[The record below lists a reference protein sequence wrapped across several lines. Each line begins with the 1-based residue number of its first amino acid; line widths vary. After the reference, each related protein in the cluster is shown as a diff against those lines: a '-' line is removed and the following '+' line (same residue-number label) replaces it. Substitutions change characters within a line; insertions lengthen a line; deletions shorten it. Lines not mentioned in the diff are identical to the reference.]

1 MNKKL
6 TTTLAIGAT
15 VIGGVVFAQDTH
27 AADVATSEQDE
38 TSELVTKIKEN
49 EVKKENV
56 VKAKEEVDQA
66 NANVEDKKKE
76 VADKND
82 KVTKVHKKVEEMQ
95 KDVDSVEKVMPDKIK
110 EALSKVDNIK
120 ENKAKAEALKLQAE
134 VAKEEIDKDIARK
147 GQEAENNLQ
156 EAAEKQEKIKD
167 IEKQLSKLKD
177 STKLLEEKKVEKELA
192 TRDLENAKAD
202 LEKHKKE
209 LEEAITSDAKKNK
222 EIEKLAKK
230 VEEQKEKVNEIERK
244 LERAKQDEIKAK
256 SKIDNAVNPFGSAKT
271 TLKVSDDFVRRFN
284 EFKANPSVETFK
296 RAVEAEQED
305 KENILK
311 QLNPNDYKN
320 DTDLV
325 DLKNMSKEDKELFSQ
340 YFTYL
345 LNQVREQFGLSPNK
359 YNLNTQRFADDIA
372 RIAIRDKY
380 DKERQYIKG
389 IKEAAK
395 LHGLNDRGNDY
406 ENKEYNYAPLKDGSK
421 VSRRYLFDILHNSVQ
436 KFVYSGK
443 ANGHYGDASFLLGN
457 QENIALNFIPTL
469 KTSEGNT
476 LVKLS
481 VISVSQAS
489 VGNNN
494 KYEEKYS
501 KNSPESIDNVQLP
514 GSKVLEDAYNV
525 AKENTGKIQSEL
537 NDANKVLEQA
547 KSDHKA
553 KTDSLENKVDDAQTA
568 KDLVE
573 KAVEE
578 LKQKEAQ
585 KEEDIARLQGNVD
598 AETAKRTHLNKE
610 LSELK
615 KELEDIK
622 AEATTKE
629 QEVTELKRLS
639 ESRAE
644 EIVKLEA
651 QIDEID
657 KLLAQAT
664 TELEDQQRLDASR
677 DAVKHALIKAQ
688 EELKIAQEELDL
700 ANAELKSLQK
710 IAQDKQDRYK
720 TIKKQ
725 YELGDYLHATTKD
738 APILEKL
745 EFIFEVPKEAPVLEK
760 PEFHYEIPKEAP
772 VLEKPEFYYEVSK
785 EAPVLEKPE
794 FHYEVS
800 KEAPVLEKPE
810 FKFEV
815 PKDAPTVEKL
825 EFDISTLNKPTN
837 PTTKAKEK
845 EIVVD
850 QKQRPILPKTGENTK
865 SSVAVGLMVLVAS
878 LVLNRR
884 KAK

>member
-1 MNKKL
+1 MLKTKRKSKYNKFYNDIIKKRLEKYIQVNKKI

-15 VIGGVVFAQDTH
+15 VIGGVVFAQDVH
-27 AADVATSEQDE
+27 AADSPTPEQNATNN
-38 TSELVTKIKEN
+38 LVTKTKEN
-49 EVKKENV
+49 EVKKEDV
-56 VKAKEEVDQA
+56 AKAKVEADQA
-66 NANVEDKKKE
+66 NANVEAKKKE
-76 VADKND
+76 AADKSD
-82 KVTKVHKKVEEMQ
+82 KVTKADEKVEEKQ
-95 KDVDSVEKVMPDKIK
+95 KDFDSVEKVTPDKIK
-110 EALSKVDNIK
+110 EAQSKVDNIK
-120 ENKAKAEALKLQAE
+120 EDKAKAETLKLQAE

-147 GQEAENNLQ
+147 TQEAENKLK
-156 EAAEKQEKIKD
+156 EAAEKQEQIKD
-167 IEKQLSKLKD
+167 IEKQLKELKD
-177 STKLLEEKKVEKELA
+177 STKLLEEKKIEKEQA
-192 TRDLENAKAD
+192 TKDLENAKND

-209 LEEAITSDAKKNK
+209 LEEAIKSDAKQNE
-222 EIEKLAKK
+222 EIEKLVKK
-230 VEEQKEKVNEIERK
+230 VEEQNKKVKEIEKK
-244 LERAKQDEIKAK
+244 LELAKQAESKAK

-284 EFKANPSVETFK
+284 EFKANPSVESFN
-296 RAVEAEQED
+296 RVVEAEQAD
-305 KENILK
+305 KENVLK

-325 DLKNMSKEDKELFSQ
+325 DLKNMSDKDKELFSQ
-340 YFTYL
+340 YFTHL
-345 LNQVREQFGLSPNK
+345 LNQVREQFGLPPHK
-359 YNLNTQRFADDIA
+359 YNLNTQKFADEIA
-372 RIAIRDKY
+372 RIAMEGKF

-389 IKEAAK
+389 IKEAAR
-395 LHGLNDRGNDY
+395 LHGLSDRGNDY
-406 ENKEYNYAPLKDGSK
+406 ENKEYSYAPIKDGSK

-436 KFVYSGK
+436 KFFYSGK
-443 ANGHYGDASFLLGN
+443 TNGHYGDASFLLGA
-457 QENIALNFIPTL
+457 QENIALSFIPTP
-469 KTSEGNT
+469 KKSEGNT
-476 LVKLS
+476 LVKIS

-547 KSDHKA
+547 KTDHKA
-553 KTDSLENKVDDAQTA
+553 KTDSLENKVDEAQTA
-568 KDLVE
+568 KDLAEKTVE
-573 KAVEE
+573 K

-598 AETAKRTHLNKE
+598 AETAKRTRLNKE
-610 LSELK
+610 LGELK

-677 DAVKHALIKAQ
+677 GAVKQALTKAQ
-688 EELKIAQEELDL
+688 EELKIAQEELEL
-700 ANAELKSLQK
+700 ANGELKSLQK

-738 APILEKL
+738 APILEK
-745 EFIFEVPKEAPVLEK
+745 
-760 PEFHYEIPKEAP
+760 
-772 VLEKPEFYYEVSK
+772 
-785 EAPVLEKPE
+785 
-794 FHYEVS
+794 
-800 KEAPVLEKPE
+800 PE
-810 FKFEV
+810 FKFEIS
-815 PKDAPTVEKL
+815 KDAPTVEKP

-845 EIVVD
+845 EIVVN
-850 QKQRPILPKTGENTK
+850 QKQGAILPKTGENTK
-865 SSVAVGLMVLVAS
+865 SSVVVGLVLLAAS
-878 LVLNRR
+878 IIIKRR
-884 KAK
+884 KAR

>member
-15 VIGGVVFAQDTH
+15 VIGGVFFAQDVH
-27 AADVATSEQDE
+27 AADSPTPEQDA
-38 TSELVTKIKEN
+38 TNNLVTKTKEN
-49 EVKKENV
+49 EVKKEDV
-56 VKAKEEVDQA
+56 AKAKVEADQA
-66 NANVEDKKKE
+66 NANVEEKQKE
-76 VADKND
+76 VEDKSD
-82 KVTKVHKKVEEMQ
+82 KVTKADEKVEEKQ
-95 KDVDSVEKVMPDKIK
+95 KDFDSVEKVTPDKIK
-110 EALSKVDNIK
+110 EAQSKVDNIK
-120 ENKAKAEALKLQAE
+120 EDKAKAETLKLQAE
-134 VAKEEIDKDIARK
+134 VAKEEIDKDIVRK
-147 GQEAENNLQ
+147 TQEAENKLK
-156 EAAEKQEKIKD
+156 EAAEKQEQIKD
-167 IEKQLSKLKD
+167 IEKQLKELKD
-177 STKLLEEKKVEKELA
+177 STKLLEEKKIEKEQA
-192 TRDLENAKAD
+192 TKDLENAKND

-209 LEEAITSDAKKNK
+209 LEEAIKSDAKQNE
-222 EIEKLAKK
+222 EIEKLVKK
-230 VEEQKEKVNEIERK
+230 VEEQNKKVKEIEKK
-244 LERAKQDEIKAK
+244 LELAKQAESKAK
-256 SKIDNAVNPFGSAKT
+256 SKIDNAVNPFSSAKT

-284 EFKANPSVETFK
+284 EFKANPSVESFN
-296 RAVEAEQED
+296 RVVEAEQAD
-305 KENILK
+305 KENVLK

-325 DLKNMSKEDKELFSQ
+325 DLKNMSDKDKELFSQ
-340 YFTYL
+340 YFTHL
-345 LNQVREQFGLSPNK
+345 LNQVREQFGLPPHK
-359 YNLNTQRFADDIA
+359 YNLNTQKFADEIA
-372 RIAIRDKY
+372 RIAMEGKF

-389 IKEAAK
+389 IKEAAR
-395 LHGLNDRGNDY
+395 LHGLSNHGNDY
-406 ENKEYNYAPLKDGSK
+406 ENKEYSYAPIKDGSK

-436 KFVYSGK
+436 KFFYSGK
-443 ANGHYGDASFLLGN
+443 TNGHYGDASFLLGA
-457 QENIALNFIPTL
+457 QENIALSFIPTP
-469 KTSEGNT
+469 KKSEGNT
-476 LVKLS
+476 LVKIS

-547 KSDHKA
+547 KTDHKA
-553 KTDSLENKVDDAQTA
+553 KTDSLENKVDEAQTA
-568 KDLVE
+568 KDLAEKTVE
-573 KAVEE
+573 K

-598 AETAKRTHLNKE
+598 AETAKRTRLNKE
-610 LSELK
+610 LGELK

-664 TELEDQQRLDASR
+664 TELENQQRLDASR
-677 DAVKHALIKAQ
+677 GAVKQALTKAQ
-688 EELKIAQEELDL
+688 EELKIAQEELEL
-700 ANAELKSLQK
+700 ANGELKSLQK

-738 APILEKL
+738 APILEK
-745 EFIFEVPKEAPVLEK
+745 
-760 PEFHYEIPKEAP
+760 
-772 VLEKPEFYYEVSK
+772 
-785 EAPVLEKPE
+785 
-794 FHYEVS
+794 
-800 KEAPVLEKPE
+800 PE
-810 FKFEV
+810 FKFEI
-815 PKDAPTVEKL
+815 PKDAPTVEKP

-845 EIVVD
+845 EIVVK
-850 QKQRPILPKTGENTK
+850 QKQGAILPKTGENTK
-865 SSVAVGLMVLVAS
+865 SSVVVGLVLLAAS
-878 LVLNRR
+878 IIIKRR
-884 KAK
+884 KAR

>member
-1 MNKKL
+1 MEKYIQVNKKL

-15 VIGGVVFAQDTH
+15 VIGGVVFAQDVH
-27 AADVATSEQDE
+27 AADSPTPEQDA
-38 TSELVTKIKEN
+38 TNNLVTKTKEN
-49 EVKKENV
+49 EVKKEDV
-56 VKAKEEVDQA
+56 AKAKVEADQA
-66 NANVEDKKKE
+66 NANVEAKKKE
-76 VADKND
+76 AADKSD
-82 KVTKVHKKVEEMQ
+82 KVTKADEKVEEKQ
-95 KDVDSVEKVMPDKIK
+95 KDFDSVEKVTPDKIK
-110 EALSKVDNIK
+110 EAQSKVDNIK
-120 ENKAKAEALKLQAE
+120 EDKAKAETLKLQAE

-147 GQEAENNLQ
+147 TQEAENKLK
-156 EAAEKQEKIKD
+156 EAAEKQEQIKD
-167 IEKQLSKLKD
+167 IEKQLKELKD
-177 STKLLEEKKVEKELA
+177 STKLLEEKKIEKEQA
-192 TRDLENAKAD
+192 TKDLENAKND

-209 LEEAITSDAKKNK
+209 LEEAIKSDAKQNE
-222 EIEKLAKK
+222 EIEKLVKK
-230 VEEQKEKVNEIERK
+230 VEEQNEKVKEIEKK
-244 LERAKQDEIKAK
+244 LELAKQAETKAK

-284 EFKANPSVETFK
+284 EFKANPSVESFN
-296 RAVEAEQED
+296 RVVEAEQAD
-305 KENILK
+305 KENVLK

-325 DLKNMSKEDKELFSQ
+325 DLKNMSDKDKELFSQ
-340 YFTYL
+340 YFTHL
-345 LNQVREQFGLSPNK
+345 LNQVREQFGLPPHK
-359 YNLNTQRFADDIA
+359 YNLNTQKFADEIA
-372 RIAIRDKY
+372 RIAMEGKF

-389 IKEAAK
+389 IKEAAR
-395 LHGLNDRGNDY
+395 LHGLSDRGNDY
-406 ENKEYNYAPLKDGSK
+406 ENKEYSYAPIKDGLK

-436 KFVYSGK
+436 KFFYSGK
-443 ANGHYGDASFLLGN
+443 TNGHYGDASFLLGA
-457 QENIALNFIPTL
+457 QENIALSFIPTP
-469 KTSEGNT
+469 KKSEGNT
-476 LVKLS
+476 LVKIS

-547 KSDHKA
+547 KTDHKA
-553 KTDSLENKVDDAQTA
+553 KTDSLENKVDEAQTA
-568 KDLVE
+568 KDLAEKTVE
-573 KAVEE
+573 K

-598 AETAKRTHLNKE
+598 AETAKRTRLNKE
-610 LSELK
+610 LGELK

-677 DAVKHALIKAQ
+677 GAVKQALTKAQ
-688 EELKIAQEELDL
+688 EELKIAQEELEL
-700 ANAELKSLQK
+700 ANGELKSLQK

-738 APILEKL
+738 APILEK
-745 EFIFEVPKEAPVLEK
+745 
-760 PEFHYEIPKEAP
+760 
-772 VLEKPEFYYEVSK
+772 
-785 EAPVLEKPE
+785 
-794 FHYEVS
+794 
-800 KEAPVLEKPE
+800 PE
-810 FKFEV
+810 FKFEI
-815 PKDAPTVEKL
+815 PKDAPTVEKPEFKFEIPKDAPTVEKP

-845 EIVVD
+845 EIVVK
-850 QKQRPILPKTGENTK
+850 QKQGAILPKTGENTK
-865 SSVAVGLMVLVAS
+865 SSVVVGLVLLAAS
-878 LVLNRR
+878 IIIKRR
-884 KAK
+884 KVR

>member
-1 MNKKL
+1 MNKKI

-15 VIGGVVFAQDTH
+15 VIGGVVFAQDVH
-27 AADVATSEQDE
+27 AADSPTPEQDA
-38 TSELVTKIKEN
+38 TNNLVTKTKEN
-49 EVKKENV
+49 EVKKEDV
-56 VKAKEEVDQA
+56 AKAKVEADQA
-66 NANVEDKKKE
+66 NANVEAKKKE
-76 VADKND
+76 VADKSD
-82 KVTKVHKKVEEMQ
+82 KVTKADEKVEEKQ
-95 KDVDSVEKVMPDKIK
+95 KDFDSVEKVTPDKIK
-110 EALSKVDNIK
+110 EAQSKVDNIK
-120 ENKAKAEALKLQAE
+120 EYKAKAETLKLQAE

-147 GQEAENNLQ
+147 TQEAENKLK
-156 EAAEKQEKIKD
+156 EATEKQEQIKD
-167 IEKQLSKLKD
+167 IEKQLKELKD
-177 STKLLEEKKVEKELA
+177 STKLLEEKKIEKEQA
-192 TRDLENAKAD
+192 TKDLENAKND

-209 LEEAITSDAKKNK
+209 LEEAIKSDAKQNE

-230 VEEQKEKVNEIERK
+230 VEEQNEKVKEIEKK
-244 LERAKQDEIKAK
+244 LELAKQAETKAK

-284 EFKANPSVETFK
+284 EFKANPSVESFNRVVK
-296 RAVEAEQED
+296 AEQAD
-305 KENILK
+305 KENVLK

-325 DLKNMSKEDKELFSQ
+325 DLKNMSDKDKELFSQ
-340 YFTYL
+340 YFTHL
-345 LNQVREQFGLSPNK
+345 LNQVRGQFGLPPHK
-359 YNLNTQRFADDIA
+359 YNLNTQKFADEIA
-372 RIAIRDKY
+372 RIAMEGKF

-395 LHGLNDRGNDY
+395 LYGLNDRVNDY
-406 ENKEYNYAPLKDGSK
+406 ENKEYSYVPVKDGSK
-421 VSRRYLFDILHNSVQ
+421 VSRRYLFDILHNSAQ
-436 KFVYSGK
+436 KFFYSGK
-443 ANGHYGDASFLLGN
+443 ANGHYGDTSFLLGN
-457 QENIALNFIPTL
+457 QENIALSFIPTP

-476 LVKLS
+476 LVKIS

-494 KYEEKYS
+494 RYEEKYS

-514 GSKVLEDAYNV
+514 GSKVLENAYSV

-547 KSDHKA
+547 KTDHKA
-553 KTDSLENKVDDAQTA
+553 KTDSLENKIDEAQTA
-568 KDLVE
+568 KDLAE
-573 KAVEE
+573 KTVEE

-598 AETAKRTHLNKE
+598 AETAKRTRLNKE
-610 LSELK
+610 LGELK

-622 AEATTKE
+622 VEATTKE

-677 DAVKHALIKAQ
+677 GAVKQALTKAQ
-688 EELKIAQEELDL
+688 EELKIAQEELEL
-700 ANAELKSLQK
+700 ANGELKSLQK

-738 APILEKL
+738 APILEK
-745 EFIFEVPKEAPVLEK
+745 
-760 PEFHYEIPKEAP
+760 
-772 VLEKPEFYYEVSK
+772 
-785 EAPVLEKPE
+785 
-794 FHYEVS
+794 
-800 KEAPVLEKPE
+800 PE
-810 FKFEV
+810 FKFEI
-815 PKDAPTVEKL
+815 PKDAPTVEKP

-845 EIVVD
+845 EIVVN
-850 QKQRPILPKTGENTK
+850 QKQGAILPKTGENTK
-865 SSVAVGLMVLVAS
+865 SSVVVGLVLLAAS
-878 LVLNRR
+878 IIIKRR
-884 KAK
+884 KAR

>member
-15 VIGGVVFAQDTH
+15 VIGGVFFAQDVH
-27 AADVATSEQDE
+27 AADSPKPEQDA
-38 TSELVTKIKEN
+38 TNNLVTKTKEN
-49 EVKKENV
+49 EVKKEDV
-56 VKAKEEVDQA
+56 AKAKVEADQA
-66 NANVEDKKKE
+66 NANVEAKKKE
-76 VADKND
+76 VADKSD
-82 KVTKVHKKVEEMQ
+82 KVTKADKKVEEKQ
-95 KDVDSVEKVMPDKIK
+95 QDVDSVEKVTPDKIK
-110 EALSKVDNIK
+110 EAQSKVDNIK
-120 ENKAKAEALKLQAE
+120 EDKAKAETLKLQAE
-134 VAKEEIDKDIARK
+134 VAKEEIDKDIVRK
-147 GQEAENNLQ
+147 TQEAENKLK
-156 EAAEKQEKIKD
+156 EAAEKQEQIKD
-167 IEKQLSKLKD
+167 IEKQLKELKD
-177 STKLLEEKKVEKELA
+177 STKLLEEKKIEKEQA
-192 TRDLENAKAD
+192 TKDLENAKND
-202 LEKHKKE
+202 
-209 LEEAITSDAKKNK
+209 LEEAIKSDAKQNE

-230 VEEQKEKVNEIERK
+230 VEEQNEKVKEIEKK
-244 LERAKQDEIKAK
+244 LELAKQAESKAK

-284 EFKANPSVETFK
+284 EFKANPSVESFN
-296 RAVEAEQED
+296 RVVEAEQAD

-325 DLKNMSKEDKELFSQ
+325 DLKNMSDKDKELFSQ

-345 LNQVREQFGLSPNK
+345 LNQVREQFVLPPHK
-359 YNLNTQRFADDIA
+359 YNLNTQKFADEIA
-372 RIAIRDKY
+372 RIAMEGKF

-395 LHGLNDRGNDY
+395 LYGLNDRVNDY
-406 ENKEYNYAPLKDGSK
+406 ENKEYSYAPIKDGSK

-436 KFVYSGK
+436 KFFYSGK
-443 ANGHYGDASFLLGN
+443 TNGHYGDTSFLLGD
-457 QENIALNFIPTL
+457 QENIALSFIPTP

-476 LVKLS
+476 LVKIS

-553 KTDSLENKVDDAQTA
+553 KTDSLENKVDEAQTA
-568 KDLVE
+568 KDLAE
-573 KAVEE
+573 KTVEE

-585 KEEDIARLQGNVD
+585 KEENIARLQGNVD
-598 AETAKRTHLNKE
+598 AETAKRTRLNKE
-610 LSELK
+610 LGELK

-677 DAVKHALIKAQ
+677 GAVKQALTKAQ
-688 EELKIAQEELDL
+688 EELKIAQEELEL
-700 ANAELKSLQK
+700 ANGELKSLQK

-738 APILEKL
+738 TPI
-745 EFIFEVPKEAPVLEK
+745 
-760 PEFHYEIPKEAP
+760 
-772 VLEKPEFYYEVSK
+772 
-785 EAPVLEKPE
+785 
-794 FHYEVS
+794 
-800 KEAPVLEKPE
+800 LEKPE
-810 FKFEV
+810 FKFKV

-825 EFDISTLNKPTN
+825 EFDISTLNKQTK
-837 PTTKAKEK
+837 PTTSIKEK
-845 EIVVD
+845 EIAHV
-850 QKQRPILPKTGENTK
+850 QKQGAILPKTGENTK
-865 SSVAVGLMVLVAS
+865 SSVVAG
-878 LVLNRR
+878 LVLLAASIIIKRR
-884 KAK
+884 KAR

>member
-15 VIGGVVFAQDTH
+15 VIGGVVFAQDVH
-27 AADVATSEQDE
+27 AADSPTPEQDA
-38 TSELVTKIKEN
+38 TNNLVTKTKEN
-49 EVKKENV
+49 EVKKEDV
-56 VKAKEEVDQA
+56 AKAKVEVDQA
-66 NANVEDKKKE
+66 NANVEAKKKE
-76 VADKND
+76 VADKSD
-82 KVTKVHKKVEEMQ
+82 KVTKADEKVEEKQ
-95 KDVDSVEKVMPDKIK
+95 KDFDSVEKVTPDKIK
-110 EALSKVDNIK
+110 EAQSKVDNIK
-120 ENKAKAEALKLQAE
+120 EDKAKAETLKLQAE

-147 GQEAENNLQ
+147 TQEVENKLK
-156 EAAEKQEKIKD
+156 EAAEKQEQIKD
-167 IEKQLSKLKD
+167 IEKQLKELKD
-177 STKLLEEKKVEKELA
+177 STKLLEEKKIEKEQA
-192 TRDLENAKAD
+192 TKDLENAKND
-202 LEKHKKE
+202 LEKYKKE
-209 LEEAITSDAKKNK
+209 LEEAIKSDAKQNE
-222 EIEKLAKK
+222 EIEKLVKK
-230 VEEQKEKVNEIERK
+230 VEEQNKKVKEIEKK
-244 LERAKQDEIKAK
+244 LELAKQAESKAK

-284 EFKANPSVETFK
+284 EFKANPSVESFN
-296 RAVEAEQED
+296 RVVEAEQAD
-305 KENILK
+305 KENVLK

-325 DLKNMSKEDKELFSQ
+325 DLKNMSDKDKELFSQ
-340 YFTYL
+340 YFTHL
-345 LNQVREQFGLSPNK
+345 LNQVREQFGLPPHK
-359 YNLNTQRFADDIA
+359 YNLNTQKFADEIA
-372 RIAIRDKY
+372 RIAMEGKF

-389 IKEAAK
+389 IKEAAR
-395 LHGLNDRGNDY
+395 LHGLSDRGNDY
-406 ENKEYNYAPLKDGSK
+406 ENKEYSYAPIKDGSK

-436 KFVYSGK
+436 KFFYSGK
-443 ANGHYGDASFLLGN
+443 TNGHYGDASFLLGA
-457 QENIALNFIPTL
+457 QENIALSFIPTP
-469 KTSEGNT
+469 KKSEGNT
-476 LVKLS
+476 LVKIS

-514 GSKVLEDAYNV
+514 GSKVLENAYSV

-547 KSDHKA
+547 KTDHKA
-553 KTDSLENKVDDAQTA
+553 KTDSLENKVDEAQTA
-568 KDLVE
+568 KDLAEKTVE
-573 KAVEE
+573 K

-598 AETAKRTHLNKE
+598 AETAKRTRLNKE
-610 LSELK
+610 LGELK

-664 TELEDQQRLDASR
+664 TELENQQRLDASR
-677 DAVKHALIKAQ
+677 GAVKQALTKAQ
-688 EELKIAQEELDL
+688 EELKIAQEELEL
-700 ANAELKSLQK
+700 ANGELKSLQK

-738 APILEKL
+738 APILEK
-745 EFIFEVPKEAPVLEK
+745 
-760 PEFHYEIPKEAP
+760 
-772 VLEKPEFYYEVSK
+772 
-785 EAPVLEKPE
+785 
-794 FHYEVS
+794 
-800 KEAPVLEKPE
+800 PE
-810 FKFEV
+810 FKFEI
-815 PKDAPTVEKL
+815 PKDAPTVEKP

-845 EIVVD
+845 EIVVK
-850 QKQRPILPKTGENTK
+850 QKQGAILPKTGENTK
-865 SSVAVGLMVLVAS
+865 SSVVVGLVLLAAS
-878 LVLNRR
+878 IIIKRR
-884 KAK
+884 KAR

>member
-15 VIGGVVFAQDTH
+15 VIGGVVFAQDVH
-27 AADVATSEQDE
+27 AADSPTPEQDA
-38 TSELVTKIKEN
+38 TNNLVTKTKEN
-49 EVKKENV
+49 EVKKEDV
-56 VKAKEEVDQA
+56 AKAKVEADQA
-66 NANVEDKKKE
+66 NANVEAKKKE
-76 VADKND
+76 AADKSD
-82 KVTKVHKKVEEMQ
+82 KVTKADEKVEEKQ
-95 KDVDSVEKVMPDKIK
+95 KDFDSVEKVTPDKIK
-110 EALSKVDNIK
+110 EAQSKVDNIK
-120 ENKAKAEALKLQAE
+120 EDKAKAETLKLQAE

-147 GQEAENNLQ
+147 TQEAENKLK
-156 EAAEKQEKIKD
+156 EAAEKQEQIKD
-167 IEKQLSKLKD
+167 IEKQLKELKD
-177 STKLLEEKKVEKELA
+177 STKLLEEKKIEKEQA
-192 TRDLENAKAD
+192 TKDLENAKND

-209 LEEAITSDAKKNK
+209 LEEAIKSDAKQNE
-222 EIEKLAKK
+222 EIEKLVKK
-230 VEEQKEKVNEIERK
+230 VEEQNEKVKEIEKK
-244 LERAKQDEIKAK
+244 LELAKQAETKAK

-284 EFKANPSVETFK
+284 EFKANPSVESFN
-296 RAVEAEQED
+296 RVVEAEQAD
-305 KENILK
+305 KENVLK

-325 DLKNMSKEDKELFSQ
+325 DLKNMSDKDKELFSQ
-340 YFTYL
+340 YFTHL
-345 LNQVREQFGLSPNK
+345 LNQVREQFGLPPHK
-359 YNLNTQRFADDIA
+359 YNLNTQKFADEIA
-372 RIAIRDKY
+372 RIAMEGKF

-389 IKEAAK
+389 IKEAAR
-395 LHGLNDRGNDY
+395 LHGLSDRGNDY
-406 ENKEYNYAPLKDGSK
+406 ENKEYSYAPIKDGSK

-436 KFVYSGK
+436 KFFYSGK
-443 ANGHYGDASFLLGN
+443 TNGHYGDASFLLGA
-457 QENIALNFIPTL
+457 QENIALSFIPTP
-469 KTSEGNT
+469 KKSEGNT
-476 LVKLS
+476 LVKIS

-547 KSDHKA
+547 KTDHKA
-553 KTDSLENKVDDAQTA
+553 KTDSLENKVDEAQTA
-568 KDLVE
+568 KDLAEKTVE
-573 KAVEE
+573 K

-598 AETAKRTHLNKE
+598 AETAKRTRLNKE

-677 DAVKHALIKAQ
+677 GAVKQALTKAQ
-688 EELKIAQEELDL
+688 EELKIAQEELEL
-700 ANAELKSLQK
+700 ANGELKSLQK

-738 APILEKL
+738 APILEK
-745 EFIFEVPKEAPVLEK
+745 
-760 PEFHYEIPKEAP
+760 
-772 VLEKPEFYYEVSK
+772 
-785 EAPVLEKPE
+785 
-794 FHYEVS
+794 
-800 KEAPVLEKPE
+800 PE
-810 FKFEV
+810 FKFEIS
-815 PKDAPTVEKL
+815 KDAPTVEKP

-845 EIVVD
+845 EIVVN
-850 QKQRPILPKTGENTK
+850 QKQGAILPKTGENTK
-865 SSVAVGLMVLVAS
+865 SSVVVGLVLLAAS
-878 LVLNRR
+878 IIIKRR
-884 KAK
+884 KAR

>member
-1 MNKKL
+1 MLKIKRKSKYNKFYNDIIKKRLEKYIQVNKKL

-15 VIGGVVFAQDTH
+15 VIGGGVFAQDVH
-27 AADVATSEQDE
+27 AADSPTPEQDA
-38 TSELVTKIKEN
+38 TNNLVTKTKEN
-49 EVKKENV
+49 EVKKEDV
-56 VKAKEEVDQA
+56 AKAKVEADQA
-66 NANVEDKKKE
+66 NANVEAKKKE
-76 VADKND
+76 AADKSD
-82 KVTKVHKKVEEMQ
+82 KVTKADEKVEEKQ
-95 KDVDSVEKVMPDKIK
+95 KDFDSVEKVTPDKIK
-110 EALSKVDNIK
+110 EAQSKVDNIK
-120 ENKAKAEALKLQAE
+120 EDKAKAETLKLQAE

-147 GQEAENNLQ
+147 TQEAENKLK
-156 EAAEKQEKIKD
+156 EAAEKQEQIKD
-167 IEKQLSKLKD
+167 IEKQLKELKD
-177 STKLLEEKKVEKELA
+177 STKLLEEKKIEKEQA
-192 TRDLENAKAD
+192 TKDLENAKND

-209 LEEAITSDAKKNK
+209 LEEAIKSDAKQNE
-222 EIEKLAKK
+222 EIEKLVKK
-230 VEEQKEKVNEIERK
+230 VEEQNKKVKEIEKK
-244 LERAKQDEIKAK
+244 LELAKQAESKAK

-284 EFKANPSVETFK
+284 EFKANPSVESFN
-296 RAVEAEQED
+296 RVVEAEQAD
-305 KENILK
+305 KENVLK

-325 DLKNMSKEDKELFSQ
+325 DLKNMSDKDKELFSQ
-340 YFTYL
+340 YFTHL
-345 LNQVREQFGLSPNK
+345 LNQVREQFGLPPHK
-359 YNLNTQRFADDIA
+359 YNLNTQKFADEIA
-372 RIAIRDKY
+372 RIAMEGKF

-389 IKEAAK
+389 IKEAAR
-395 LHGLNDRGNDY
+395 LHGLSDRGNDY
-406 ENKEYNYAPLKDGSK
+406 ENKEYSYAPIKDGSK

-436 KFVYSGK
+436 KFFYSGK
-443 ANGHYGDASFLLGN
+443 TNGHYGDASFLLGA
-457 QENIALNFIPTL
+457 QENIALSFIPTP
-469 KTSEGNT
+469 KKSEGNT
-476 LVKLS
+476 LVKIS

-547 KSDHKA
+547 KTDHKA
-553 KTDSLENKVDDAQTA
+553 KTDSLENKVDEAQTA
-568 KDLVE
+568 KDLAEKTVE
-573 KAVEE
+573 K

-598 AETAKRTHLNKE
+598 VETEKRTRLNKE
-610 LSELK
+610 LGELK

-677 DAVKHALIKAQ
+677 GAVKQALTKAQ
-688 EELKIAQEELDL
+688 EELKIAQEELEL
-700 ANAELKSLQK
+700 ANGELKSLQK

-738 APILEKL
+738 APILEK
-745 EFIFEVPKEAPVLEK
+745 
-760 PEFHYEIPKEAP
+760 
-772 VLEKPEFYYEVSK
+772 
-785 EAPVLEKPE
+785 
-794 FHYEVS
+794 
-800 KEAPVLEKPE
+800 PE
-810 FKFEV
+810 FKFEI
-815 PKDAPTVEKL
+815 PKDAPTVEKP

-845 EIVVD
+845 EIVVN
-850 QKQRPILPKTGENTK
+850 QKQGAILPKTGENTK
-865 SSVAVGLMVLVAS
+865 SSVVVGLVLLAAS
-878 LVLNRR
+878 IIIKRR
-884 KAK
+884 KAR

>member
-1 MNKKL
+1 MLKIKRKSKYNKFYNDIIKKRLEKYIQVNKKL

-15 VIGGVVFAQDTH
+15 VIGGVVFAQDVH
-27 AADVATSEQDE
+27 AADSPTPEQDA
-38 TSELVTKIKEN
+38 TNNLVAKTKEN
-49 EVKKENV
+49 EVKKEDV
-56 VKAKEEVDQA
+56 AKAKVEVDQA
-66 NANVEDKKKE
+66 NANVEAKKKE
-76 VADKND
+76 AADKSD
-82 KVTKVHKKVEEMQ
+82 KVTKADEKVEEKQ
-95 KDVDSVEKVMPDKIK
+95 KDFDSVEKVTPDKIK
-110 EALSKVDNIK
+110 EAQSKVDNIK
-120 ENKAKAEALKLQAE
+120 EDKAKAETLKLQAE

-147 GQEAENNLQ
+147 TQEAENKLK
-156 EAAEKQEKIKD
+156 EAAEKQEQIKD
-167 IEKQLSKLKD
+167 IEKQLKELKD
-177 STKLLEEKKVEKELA
+177 STKLLEEKKIEKEQA
-192 TRDLENAKAD
+192 TKDLENAKND

-209 LEEAITSDAKKNK
+209 LEEAIKSDAKQNE
-222 EIEKLAKK
+222 EIEKLVKK
-230 VEEQKEKVNEIERK
+230 VEEQNKKVKEIEKK
-244 LERAKQDEIKAK
+244 LELAKQAESKAK

-284 EFKANPSVETFK
+284 EFKANPSVESFN
-296 RAVEAEQED
+296 RVVEAEQAD
-305 KENILK
+305 KENVLK

-325 DLKNMSKEDKELFSQ
+325 DLKNMSDKDKELFSQ
-340 YFTYL
+340 YFTHL
-345 LNQVREQFGLSPNK
+345 LNQVREQFGLPPHK
-359 YNLNTQRFADDIA
+359 YNLNTQKFADEIA
-372 RIAIRDKY
+372 RIAMEGKF

-389 IKEAAK
+389 IKEAAR
-395 LHGLNDRGNDY
+395 LHGLSDRGNDY
-406 ENKEYNYAPLKDGSK
+406 ENKEYSYAPIKDGSK

-436 KFVYSGK
+436 KFFYSGK
-443 ANGHYGDASFLLGN
+443 TNGHYGDASFLLGA
-457 QENIALNFIPTL
+457 QENIALSFIPTP
-469 KTSEGNT
+469 KKSEGNT
-476 LVKLS
+476 LVKIS

-547 KSDHKA
+547 KTDHKA
-553 KTDSLENKVDDAQTA
+553 KTDSLENKVDEAQTA
-568 KDLVE
+568 KDLAEKTVE
-573 KAVEE
+573 K

-598 AETAKRTHLNKE
+598 AETAKRTRLNKE
-610 LSELK
+610 LGELK

-664 TELEDQQRLDASR
+664 TELENQQRLDASR
-677 DAVKHALIKAQ
+677 GAVKQALTKAQ
-688 EELKIAQEELDL
+688 EELKIAQEELEL
-700 ANAELKSLQK
+700 ANGELKSLQK

-738 APILEKL
+738 APILEK
-745 EFIFEVPKEAPVLEK
+745 
-760 PEFHYEIPKEAP
+760 
-772 VLEKPEFYYEVSK
+772 
-785 EAPVLEKPE
+785 
-794 FHYEVS
+794 
-800 KEAPVLEKPE
+800 PE
-810 FKFEV
+810 FKFEIT
-815 PKDAPTVEKL
+815 KDAPTVEKP

-845 EIVVD
+845 EIVVK
-850 QKQRPILPKTGENTK
+850 QKQGAILPKTGENTK
-865 SSVAVGLMVLVAS
+865 SSVVVGLVLLAAS
-878 LVLNRR
+878 IIIKRR
-884 KAK
+884 KAR

>member
-15 VIGGVVFAQDTH
+15 VIGGVVFAQDVH
-27 AADVATSEQDE
+27 AADSLTPEQDA
-38 TSELVTKIKEN
+38 TNNLVTKTKEN
-49 EVKKENV
+49 EVKKEDV
-56 VKAKEEVDQA
+56 AKAKVEADQA
-66 NANVEDKKKE
+66 NANVEAKKKE
-76 VADKND
+76 AADKSD
-82 KVTKVHKKVEEMQ
+82 KVTKADEKVEEKQ
-95 KDVDSVEKVMPDKIK
+95 KDFDSVEKVTPDKIK
-110 EALSKVDNIK
+110 EAQSKVDNIK
-120 ENKAKAEALKLQAE
+120 EDKAKAETLKLQAE

-147 GQEAENNLQ
+147 TQEAENKLK
-156 EAAEKQEKIKD
+156 EAAEKQEQIKD
-167 IEKQLSKLKD
+167 IEKQLKELKD
-177 STKLLEEKKVEKELA
+177 STKLLEEKKIEKEQA
-192 TRDLENAKAD
+192 TKDLENAKND

-209 LEEAITSDAKKNK
+209 LEEAIKSDAKQNE
-222 EIEKLAKK
+222 EIEKLVKK
-230 VEEQKEKVNEIERK
+230 VEEQNKKVKEIEKK
-244 LERAKQDEIKAK
+244 LELAKQAESKAK

-284 EFKANPSVETFK
+284 EFKANPSVESFN
-296 RAVEAEQED
+296 RVVEAEQAD
-305 KENILK
+305 KENVLK

-325 DLKNMSKEDKELFSQ
+325 DLKNMSDKDKELFSQ
-340 YFTYL
+340 YFTHL
-345 LNQVREQFGLSPNK
+345 LNQVREQFGLPPHK
-359 YNLNTQRFADDIA
+359 YNLNTQKFADEIA
-372 RIAIRDKY
+372 RIAMEGKF

-389 IKEAAK
+389 IKEAAR
-395 LHGLNDRGNDY
+395 LHGLSDRGNDY
-406 ENKEYNYAPLKDGSK
+406 ENKEYSYAPIKDGSK

-436 KFVYSGK
+436 KFFYSGK
-443 ANGHYGDASFLLGN
+443 TNGHYGDASFLLGA
-457 QENIALNFIPTL
+457 QENIALSFIPTP
-469 KTSEGNT
+469 KKSEGNT
-476 LVKLS
+476 LVKIS

-547 KSDHKA
+547 KTDHKA
-553 KTDSLENKVDDAQTA
+553 KTDSLENKVDEAQTA
-568 KDLVE
+568 KDLAEKTVE
-573 KAVEE
+573 K

-598 AETAKRTHLNKE
+598 AETAKRTRLNKE
-610 LSELK
+610 LGELK

-664 TELEDQQRLDASR
+664 TELENQQRLDASR
-677 DAVKHALIKAQ
+677 GAVKQALTKAQ
-688 EELKIAQEELDL
+688 EELKIAQEELEL
-700 ANAELKSLQK
+700 ANGELKSLQK

-738 APILEKL
+738 APILEK
-745 EFIFEVPKEAPVLEK
+745 
-760 PEFHYEIPKEAP
+760 
-772 VLEKPEFYYEVSK
+772 
-785 EAPVLEKPE
+785 
-794 FHYEVS
+794 
-800 KEAPVLEKPE
+800 PE
-810 FKFEV
+810 FKFEI
-815 PKDAPTVEKL
+815 PKDAPTVEKP

-845 EIVVD
+845 EIVVK
-850 QKQRPILPKTGENTK
+850 QKQGAILPKTGENTK
-865 SSVAVGLMVLVAS
+865 SSVVVGLVLLAAS
-878 LVLNRR
+878 IIIKRR
-884 KAK
+884 KAR

>member
-15 VIGGVVFAQDTH
+15 VIGGVVFAQDVH
-27 AADVATSEQDE
+27 AADSPTPEQDA
-38 TSELVTKIKEN
+38 TNNLVTKTKEN
-49 EVKKENV
+49 EVKKEDV
-56 VKAKEEVDQA
+56 AKAKVEADQA
-66 NANVEDKKKE
+66 NANVEAKKKE
-76 VADKND
+76 AADKSD
-82 KVTKVHKKVEEMQ
+82 KVTKADEKVEEKQ
-95 KDVDSVEKVMPDKIK
+95 KDFDSVEKVTPDKIK
-110 EALSKVDNIK
+110 EAQSKVDNIK
-120 ENKAKAEALKLQAE
+120 EDKAKAETLKLQAE
-134 VAKEEIDKDIARK
+134 VAKEEIDKDIVRK
-147 GQEAENNLQ
+147 TQEAENKLK
-156 EAAEKQEKIKD
+156 EAAEKQEQIKD
-167 IEKQLSKLKD
+167 IEKQLKELKD
-177 STKLLEEKKVEKELA
+177 STKLLEEKKIEKEQA
-192 TRDLENAKAD
+192 TKDLENAKND

-209 LEEAITSDAKKNK
+209 LEEAIKSDAKQNE
-222 EIEKLAKK
+222 EIEKLVKK
-230 VEEQKEKVNEIERK
+230 VEEQNKKVKEIEKK
-244 LERAKQDEIKAK
+244 LELAKQAESKAK

-284 EFKANPSVETFK
+284 EFKANPSVESFN
-296 RAVEAEQED
+296 RVVEAEQAD
-305 KENILK
+305 KENVLK

-325 DLKNMSKEDKELFSQ
+325 DLKNMSDKDKELFSQ
-340 YFTYL
+340 YFTHL
-345 LNQVREQFGLSPNK
+345 LNQVREQFGLPPHK
-359 YNLNTQRFADDIA
+359 YNLNTQKFADEIA
-372 RIAIRDKY
+372 RIAMEGKF

-389 IKEAAK
+389 IKEAAR
-395 LHGLNDRGNDY
+395 LHGLSDRGNDY
-406 ENKEYNYAPLKDGSK
+406 ENKEYSYAPIKDGSK

-436 KFVYSGK
+436 KFFYSGK
-443 ANGHYGDASFLLGN
+443 TNGHYGDASFLLGA
-457 QENIALNFIPTL
+457 QENIALSFIPTP
-469 KTSEGNT
+469 KKSEGNT
-476 LVKLS
+476 LVKIS

-547 KSDHKA
+547 KTDHKA
-553 KTDSLENKVDDAQTA
+553 KTDSLENKVDEAQTA
-568 KDLVE
+568 KDLAEKTVE
-573 KAVEE
+573 K

-598 AETAKRTHLNKE
+598 AETAKRTRLNKE
-610 LSELK
+610 LGELK

-664 TELEDQQRLDASR
+664 TELENQQRLDASR
-677 DAVKHALIKAQ
+677 GAVKQALTKAQ
-688 EELKIAQEELDL
+688 EELKIAQEELEL
-700 ANAELKSLQK
+700 ANGELKSLQK

-738 APILEKL
+738 APILEK
-745 EFIFEVPKEAPVLEK
+745 
-760 PEFHYEIPKEAP
+760 
-772 VLEKPEFYYEVSK
+772 
-785 EAPVLEKPE
+785 
-794 FHYEVS
+794 
-800 KEAPVLEKPE
+800 PE
-810 FKFEV
+810 FKFEI
-815 PKDAPTVEKL
+815 PKDAPTVEKP

-845 EIVVD
+845 EIVVK
-850 QKQRPILPKTGENTK
+850 QKQGAILPKTGENTK
-865 SSVAVGLMVLVAS
+865 SSVVVGLVLLAAS
-878 LVLNRR
+878 IIIKRR
-884 KAK
+884 KAR

>member
-1 MNKKL
+1 MLKIKRKSKYNKFYNDIIKKRLEKYIQVNKKL

-15 VIGGVVFAQDTH
+15 VIGGVVFAQDVH
-27 AADVATSEQDE
+27 AADSPTPEQDAANN
-38 TSELVTKIKEN
+38 LVTKTKEN
-49 EVKKENV
+49 EVKKEDV
-56 VKAKEEVDQA
+56 AKAKVEADQA
-66 NANVEDKKKE
+66 NANVEAKKKE
-76 VADKND
+76 AADKSD
-82 KVTKVHKKVEEMQ
+82 KVTKADEKVEEKQ
-95 KDVDSVEKVMPDKIK
+95 KDFDSVEKVTPDKIK
-110 EALSKVDNIK
+110 EAQSKVDNIK
-120 ENKAKAEALKLQAE
+120 EDKAKAETLKLQAE

-147 GQEAENNLQ
+147 TQEAENKLK
-156 EAAEKQEKIKD
+156 EAAEKQEQIKD
-167 IEKQLSKLKD
+167 IEKQLKELKD
-177 STKLLEEKKVEKELA
+177 STKLLEEKKIEKEQA
-192 TRDLENAKAD
+192 TKDLENAKND
-202 LEKHKKE
+202 LEKQKKE
-209 LEEAITSDAKKNK
+209 LEEAIKSDAKQNE
-222 EIEKLAKK
+222 EIEKLVKK
-230 VEEQKEKVNEIERK
+230 VEEQNKKVKEIEKK
-244 LERAKQDEIKAK
+244 LELAKQAESKAK

-284 EFKANPSVETFK
+284 EFKANPSVESFN
-296 RAVEAEQED
+296 RVVEAEQAD
-305 KENILK
+305 KENVLK

-325 DLKNMSKEDKELFSQ
+325 DLKNMSDKDKELFSQ
-340 YFTYL
+340 YFTHL
-345 LNQVREQFGLSPNK
+345 LNQVREQFGLPPHK
-359 YNLNTQRFADDIA
+359 YNLNTQKFADEIA
-372 RIAIRDKY
+372 RIAMEGKF

-389 IKEAAK
+389 IKEAAR
-395 LHGLNDRGNDY
+395 LHGLSDRGNDY
-406 ENKEYNYAPLKDGSK
+406 ENKEYSYAPIKDGSK

-436 KFVYSGK
+436 KFFYSGK
-443 ANGHYGDASFLLGN
+443 TNGHYGDASFLLGA
-457 QENIALNFIPTL
+457 QENIALSFIPTP
-469 KTSEGNT
+469 KKSEGNT
-476 LVKLS
+476 LVKIS

-547 KSDHKA
+547 KTDHKA
-553 KTDSLENKVDDAQTA
+553 KTDSLENKVDEAQTA
-568 KDLVE
+568 KDLAEKTVE
-573 KAVEE
+573 K

-598 AETAKRTHLNKE
+598 AETAKRTRLNKE
-610 LSELK
+610 LGELK

-677 DAVKHALIKAQ
+677 GAVKQALTKAQ
-688 EELKIAQEELDL
+688 EELKIAQEELEL
-700 ANAELKSLQK
+700 ANGELKSLQK

-738 APILEKL
+738 APILEK
-745 EFIFEVPKEAPVLEK
+745 
-760 PEFHYEIPKEAP
+760 
-772 VLEKPEFYYEVSK
+772 
-785 EAPVLEKPE
+785 
-794 FHYEVS
+794 
-800 KEAPVLEKPE
+800 PE
-810 FKFEV
+810 FKFEIS
-815 PKDAPTVEKL
+815 KDAPTVEKP

-845 EIVVD
+845 EIVVN
-850 QKQRPILPKTGENTK
+850 QKQGAILPKTGENTK
-865 SSVAVGLMVLVAS
+865 SSVVVGLVLLAAS
-878 LVLNRR
+878 IIIKRR
-884 KAK
+884 KAR

>member
-15 VIGGVVFAQDTH
+15 VIGGVVFAQDVH
-27 AADVATSEQDE
+27 AADSPTPEQDA
-38 TSELVTKIKEN
+38 TNNLVTKTKEN
-49 EVKKENV
+49 EVKKEDV
-56 VKAKEEVDQA
+56 AKAKVEADQA
-66 NANVEDKKKE
+66 NANVEAKKKE
-76 VADKND
+76 AADKSD
-82 KVTKVHKKVEEMQ
+82 KVTKADEKVEEKQ
-95 KDVDSVEKVMPDKIK
+95 KDFDSVEKVTPDKIK
-110 EALSKVDNIK
+110 EAQSKVDNIK
-120 ENKAKAEALKLQAE
+120 EDKAKAETLKLQAE
-134 VAKEEIDKDIARK
+134 VAKEEIDKDIVRK
-147 GQEAENNLQ
+147 TQEAENKLK
-156 EAAEKQEKIKD
+156 EAAEKQEQIKD
-167 IEKQLSKLKD
+167 IEKQLKELKD
-177 STKLLEEKKVEKELA
+177 STKLLEEKKIEKEQA
-192 TRDLENAKAD
+192 TKDLENAKND

-209 LEEAITSDAKKNK
+209 LEEAIKSDAKQNE
-222 EIEKLAKK
+222 EIEKLVKK
-230 VEEQKEKVNEIERK
+230 VEEQNKKVKEIEKK
-244 LERAKQDEIKAK
+244 LELAKQAESKAK
-256 SKIDNAVNPFGSAKT
+256 SKIDNAVNPFSSAKT

-284 EFKANPSVETFK
+284 EFKANPSVESFN
-296 RAVEAEQED
+296 RVVEAEQAD
-305 KENILK
+305 KENVLK

-325 DLKNMSKEDKELFSQ
+325 DLKNMSDKDKELFSQ
-340 YFTYL
+340 YFTHL
-345 LNQVREQFGLSPNK
+345 LNQVREQFGLPPHK
-359 YNLNTQRFADDIA
+359 YNLNTQKFADEIA
-372 RIAIRDKY
+372 RIAMEGKF

-389 IKEAAK
+389 IKEAAR
-395 LHGLNDRGNDY
+395 LHGLSDRGNDY
-406 ENKEYNYAPLKDGSK
+406 ENKEYSYAPIKDGSK

-436 KFVYSGK
+436 KFFYSGK
-443 ANGHYGDASFLLGN
+443 TNGHYGDASFLLGA
-457 QENIALNFIPTL
+457 QENIALSFIPTP
-469 KTSEGNT
+469 KKSEGNT
-476 LVKLS
+476 LVKIS

-547 KSDHKA
+547 KTDHKA
-553 KTDSLENKVDDAQTA
+553 KTDSLENKVDEAQTA
-568 KDLVE
+568 KDLAEKTVE
-573 KAVEE
+573 K

-598 AETAKRTHLNKE
+598 AETAKRTRLNKE
-610 LSELK
+610 LGELK

-664 TELEDQQRLDASR
+664 TELENQQRLDASR
-677 DAVKHALIKAQ
+677 GAVKQALTKAQ
-688 EELKIAQEELDL
+688 EELKIAQEELEL
-700 ANAELKSLQK
+700 ANGELKSLQK

-738 APILEKL
+738 APILEK
-745 EFIFEVPKEAPVLEK
+745 
-760 PEFHYEIPKEAP
+760 
-772 VLEKPEFYYEVSK
+772 
-785 EAPVLEKPE
+785 
-794 FHYEVS
+794 
-800 KEAPVLEKPE
+800 PE
-810 FKFEV
+810 FKFEI
-815 PKDAPTVEKL
+815 PKDAPTVEKP

-845 EIVVD
+845 EIVVK
-850 QKQRPILPKTGENTK
+850 QKQGAILPKTGENTK
-865 SSVAVGLMVLVAS
+865 SSVVVGLVLLAAS
-878 LVLNRR
+878 IIIKRR
-884 KAK
+884 KAR

>member
-1 MNKKL
+1 MLKIKRKSKYNKFYNDIIKKRLEKYIQVNKKL

-15 VIGGVVFAQDTH
+15 VIGGVVFAQDVH
-27 AADVATSEQDE
+27 AADSPTPEQDAANN
-38 TSELVTKIKEN
+38 LVTKTKEN
-49 EVKKENV
+49 EVKKEDV
-56 VKAKEEVDQA
+56 AKAKVEADQA
-66 NANVEDKKKE
+66 NANVEAKKKE
-76 VADKND
+76 AADKSD
-82 KVTKVHKKVEEMQ
+82 KVTKADEKVEEKQ
-95 KDVDSVEKVMPDKIK
+95 KDFDSVEKVTPDKIK
-110 EALSKVDNIK
+110 EAQSKVDNIK
-120 ENKAKAEALKLQAE
+120 EDKAKAETLKLQAE

-147 GQEAENNLQ
+147 TQEAENKLK
-156 EAAEKQEKIKD
+156 EAAEKQEQIKD
-167 IEKQLSKLKD
+167 IEKQLKELKD
-177 STKLLEEKKVEKELA
+177 STKLLEEKKIEKEQA
-192 TRDLENAKAD
+192 TKDLENAKND

-209 LEEAITSDAKKNK
+209 LEEAIKSDAKQNE
-222 EIEKLAKK
+222 EIEKLVKK
-230 VEEQKEKVNEIERK
+230 VEEQNKKVKEIEKK
-244 LERAKQDEIKAK
+244 LELAKQAESKAK

-284 EFKANPSVETFK
+284 EFKANPSVESFN
-296 RAVEAEQED
+296 RVVEAEQAD
-305 KENILK
+305 KENVLK

-325 DLKNMSKEDKELFSQ
+325 DLKNMSDKDKELFSQ
-340 YFTYL
+340 YFTHL
-345 LNQVREQFGLSPNK
+345 LNQVREQFGLPPHK
-359 YNLNTQRFADDIA
+359 YNLNTQKFADEIA
-372 RIAIRDKY
+372 RIAMEGKF

-389 IKEAAK
+389 IKEAAR
-395 LHGLNDRGNDY
+395 LHGLSDRGNDY
-406 ENKEYNYAPLKDGSK
+406 ENKEYSYAPIKDGSK

-436 KFVYSGK
+436 KFFYSGK
-443 ANGHYGDASFLLGN
+443 TNGHYGDASFLLGA
-457 QENIALNFIPTL
+457 QENIALSFIPTP
-469 KTSEGNT
+469 KKSEGNT
-476 LVKLS
+476 LVKIS

-547 KSDHKA
+547 KTDHKA
-553 KTDSLENKVDDAQTA
+553 KTDSLENKVDEAQTA
-568 KDLVE
+568 KDLAEKTVE
-573 KAVEE
+573 K

-598 AETAKRTHLNKE
+598 AETAKRTRLNKE
-610 LSELK
+610 LGELK

-677 DAVKHALIKAQ
+677 GAVKQELTKAQ
-688 EELKIAQEELDL
+688 EELKIAQEELEL
-700 ANAELKSLQK
+700 ANGELKSLQK

-738 APILEKL
+738 APILEK
-745 EFIFEVPKEAPVLEK
+745 
-760 PEFHYEIPKEAP
+760 
-772 VLEKPEFYYEVSK
+772 
-785 EAPVLEKPE
+785 
-794 FHYEVS
+794 
-800 KEAPVLEKPE
+800 PE
-810 FKFEV
+810 FKFEIS
-815 PKDAPTVEKL
+815 KDAPTVEKP

-845 EIVVD
+845 EIVVN
-850 QKQRPILPKTGENTK
+850 QKQGAILPKTGENTK
-865 SSVAVGLMVLVAS
+865 SSVVVGLVLLAAS
-878 LVLNRR
+878 IIIKRR
-884 KAK
+884 KAR

>member
-1 MNKKL
+1 MLKIKRKSKYNKFYNDIIKKRLEKYIQVNKKL

-15 VIGGVVFAQDTH
+15 VIGGVVFAQDVH
-27 AADVATSEQDE
+27 AADSPTPEQDAANN
-38 TSELVTKIKEN
+38 LVTKTKEN
-49 EVKKENV
+49 EVKKEDV
-56 VKAKEEVDQA
+56 AKAKVEADQA
-66 NANVEDKKKE
+66 NANVEAKKKE
-76 VADKND
+76 AADKSD
-82 KVTKVHKKVEEMQ
+82 KVTKADEKVEEKQ
-95 KDVDSVEKVMPDKIK
+95 KDFDSVEKVTPDKIK
-110 EALSKVDNIK
+110 EAQSKVDNIK
-120 ENKAKAEALKLQAE
+120 EDKAKAETLKLQAE

-147 GQEAENNLQ
+147 TQEAENKLK
-156 EAAEKQEKIKD
+156 EAAEKQEQIKD
-167 IEKQLSKLKD
+167 IEKQLKELKD
-177 STKLLEEKKVEKELA
+177 STKLLEEKKIEKEQA
-192 TRDLENAKAD
+192 TKDLENAKND

-209 LEEAITSDAKKNK
+209 LEEAIKSDAKQNE
-222 EIEKLAKK
+222 EIEKLVKK
-230 VEEQKEKVNEIERK
+230 VEEQNKKVKEIEKK
-244 LERAKQDEIKAK
+244 LELAKQAESKAK

-284 EFKANPSVETFK
+284 EFKANPSVESFN
-296 RAVEAEQED
+296 RVVEAEQAD
-305 KENILK
+305 KENVLK

-325 DLKNMSKEDKELFSQ
+325 DLKNMSDKDKELFSQ
-340 YFTYL
+340 YFTHL
-345 LNQVREQFGLSPNK
+345 LNQVREQFGLPPHK
-359 YNLNTQRFADDIA
+359 YNLNTQKFADEIA
-372 RIAIRDKY
+372 RIAMEGKF

-389 IKEAAK
+389 IKEAAR
-395 LHGLNDRGNDY
+395 LHGLSDRGNDY
-406 ENKEYNYAPLKDGSK
+406 ENKEYSYAPIKDGSK

-436 KFVYSGK
+436 KFFYSGK
-443 ANGHYGDASFLLGN
+443 TNGHYGDASFLLGA
-457 QENIALNFIPTL
+457 QENIALSFIPTP
-469 KTSEGNT
+469 KKSEGNT
-476 LVKLS
+476 LVKRS

-547 KSDHKA
+547 KTDHKA
-553 KTDSLENKVDDAQTA
+553 KTDSLENKVDEAQTA
-568 KDLVE
+568 KDLAEKTVE
-573 KAVEE
+573 K

-598 AETAKRTHLNKE
+598 AETAKRTRLNKE
-610 LSELK
+610 LGELK

-677 DAVKHALIKAQ
+677 GAVKQALTKAQ
-688 EELKIAQEELDL
+688 EELKIAQEELEL
-700 ANAELKSLQK
+700 ANGELKSLQK

-738 APILEKL
+738 APILEK
-745 EFIFEVPKEAPVLEK
+745 
-760 PEFHYEIPKEAP
+760 
-772 VLEKPEFYYEVSK
+772 
-785 EAPVLEKPE
+785 
-794 FHYEVS
+794 
-800 KEAPVLEKPE
+800 PE
-810 FKFEV
+810 FKFEIS
-815 PKDAPTVEKL
+815 KDAPTVEKP

-845 EIVVD
+845 EIVVN
-850 QKQRPILPKTGENTK
+850 QKQGAILPKTGENTK
-865 SSVAVGLMVLVAS
+865 SSVVVGLVLLAAS
-878 LVLNRR
+878 IIIKRR
-884 KAK
+884 KAR

>member
-1 MNKKL
+1 MK
-6 TTTLAIGAT
+6 
-15 VIGGVVFAQDTH
+15 
-27 AADVATSEQDE
+27 
-38 TSELVTKIKEN
+38 
-49 EVKKENV
+49 
-56 VKAKEEVDQA
+56 
-66 NANVEDKKKE
+66 
-76 VADKND
+76 
-82 KVTKVHKKVEEMQ
+82 
-95 KDVDSVEKVMPDKIK
+95 
-110 EALSKVDNIK
+110 
-120 ENKAKAEALKLQAE
+120 
-134 VAKEEIDKDIARK
+134 
-147 GQEAENNLQ
+147 
-156 EAAEKQEKIKD
+156 EAAEKQEQIKD
-167 IEKQLSKLKD
+167 IEKQLKELKD
-177 STKLLEEKKVEKELA
+177 STKLFEEKKIEKEQA
-192 TRDLENAKAD
+192 TKDLENAKND
-202 LEKHKKE
+202 LEKYKKE
-209 LEEAITSDAKKNK
+209 LEEAIKSDAKQNE

-230 VEEQKEKVNEIERK
+230 VEEQNEKVKEIGKK
-244 LERAKQDEIKAK
+244 LELAKQAETKAK
-256 SKIDNAVNPFGSAKT
+256 SKIDNTVNPFGSAKT

-284 EFKANPSVETFK
+284 EFKANPSVESFN
-296 RAVEAEQED
+296 RVVEAEQAD
-305 KENILK
+305 KENVLK

-325 DLKNMSKEDKELFSQ
+325 DLKNMSDKDKELFSQ
-340 YFTYL
+340 YFTHL
-345 LNQVREQFGLSPNK
+345 LNQVREQSGLPPHK
-359 YNLNTQRFADDIA
+359 YNLNTQKFADEEIA
-372 RIAIRDKY
+372 RVAMEGKF

-395 LHGLNDRGNDY
+395 LYGLNDRVNDY
-406 ENKEYNYAPLKDGSK
+406 ENKEYSYVPVKDGSK
-421 VSRRYLFDILHNSVQ
+421 VSRRYLFDILHNSAQ
-436 KFVYSGK
+436 KFFYSGK
-443 ANGHYGDASFLLGN
+443 ANGHYGDASFLLGD
-457 QENIALNFIPTL
+457 QENIALSFIPTP

-476 LVKLS
+476 LVKIS

-514 GSKVLEDAYNV
+514 GSKVLENAYSV

-553 KTDSLENKVDDAQTA
+553 KTDSLENKVDEAQTA
-568 KDLVE
+568 KDLAE
-573 KAVEE
+573 KTVEE

-598 AETAKRTHLNKE
+598 AETAKRTRLNKE
-610 LSELK
+610 LGELK

-629 QEVTELKRLS
+629 QEVIELKRLS

-664 TELEDQQRLDASR
+664 AELEDQQRLDASR
-677 DAVKHALIKAQ
+677 GAVKQALTKAQ
-688 EELKIAQEELDL
+688 EELKIAQEELEL
-700 ANAELKSLQK
+700 ANGELKSLQK

-738 APILEKL
+738 
-745 EFIFEVPKEAPVLEK
+745 VPTV
-760 PEFHYEIPKEAP
+760 
-772 VLEKPEFYYEVSK
+772 
-785 EAPVLEKPE
+785 
-794 FHYEVS
+794 
-800 KEAPVLEKPE
+800 EKPE

-815 PKDAPTVEKL
+815 PKDAPTVGKPEFKFEIPKDAPTVEKP

-845 EIVVD
+845 EIVVN
-850 QKQRPILPKTGENTK
+850 QKQGAILPKTGENTK
-865 SSVAVGLMVLVAS
+865 SSVVVGLVLLAAS
-878 LVLNRR
+878 IIIKRR
-884 KAK
+884 KAR

>member
-1 MNKKL
+1 MLKIKRKSKYNKFYNDIIKKRLEKYIQVNKKL

-15 VIGGVVFAQDTH
+15 VIGGVVFAQNVH
-27 AADVATSEQDE
+27 AADSPTPEQDAANN
-38 TSELVTKIKEN
+38 LVTKTKEN
-49 EVKKENV
+49 EVKKEDV
-56 VKAKEEVDQA
+56 AKAKVEADQA
-66 NANVEDKKKE
+66 NANVEAKKKE
-76 VADKND
+76 AADKSD
-82 KVTKVHKKVEEMQ
+82 KVTKADEKVEEKQ
-95 KDVDSVEKVMPDKIK
+95 KDFDSVEKVTPDKIK
-110 EALSKVDNIK
+110 EAQSKVDNIK
-120 ENKAKAEALKLQAE
+120 EDKAKAETLKLQAE

-147 GQEAENNLQ
+147 TQEAENKLK
-156 EAAEKQEKIKD
+156 EAAEKQEQIKD
-167 IEKQLSKLKD
+167 IEKQLKELKD
-177 STKLLEEKKVEKELA
+177 STKLLEEKKIEKEQA
-192 TRDLENAKAD
+192 TKDLENAKND

-209 LEEAITSDAKKNK
+209 LEEAIKSDAKQNE
-222 EIEKLAKK
+222 EIEKLVKK
-230 VEEQKEKVNEIERK
+230 VEEQNKKVKEIEKK
-244 LERAKQDEIKAK
+244 LELAKQAESKAK

-284 EFKANPSVETFK
+284 EFKANPSVESFN
-296 RAVEAEQED
+296 RVVEAEQAD
-305 KENILK
+305 KENVLK

-325 DLKNMSKEDKELFSQ
+325 DLKNMSDKDKELFSQ
-340 YFTYL
+340 YFTHL
-345 LNQVREQFGLSPNK
+345 LNQVREQFGLPPHK
-359 YNLNTQRFADDIA
+359 YNLNTQKFADEIA
-372 RIAIRDKY
+372 RIAMEGKF

-389 IKEAAK
+389 IKEAAR
-395 LHGLNDRGNDY
+395 LHGLSDRGNDY
-406 ENKEYNYAPLKDGSK
+406 ENKEYSYAPIKDGSK

-436 KFVYSGK
+436 KFFYSGK
-443 ANGHYGDASFLLGN
+443 TNGHYGDASFLLGA
-457 QENIALNFIPTL
+457 QENIALSFIPTP
-469 KTSEGNT
+469 KKSEGNT
-476 LVKLS
+476 LVKIS

-547 KSDHKA
+547 KTDHKA
-553 KTDSLENKVDDAQTA
+553 KTDSLENKVDEAQTA
-568 KDLVE
+568 KDLAEKTVE
-573 KAVEE
+573 K

-598 AETAKRTHLNKE
+598 AETAKRTRLNKE
-610 LSELK
+610 LGELK

-677 DAVKHALIKAQ
+677 GAVKQALTKAQ
-688 EELKIAQEELDL
+688 EELKIAQEELEL
-700 ANAELKSLQK
+700 ANGELKSLQK

-738 APILEKL
+738 APILEK
-745 EFIFEVPKEAPVLEK
+745 
-760 PEFHYEIPKEAP
+760 
-772 VLEKPEFYYEVSK
+772 
-785 EAPVLEKPE
+785 
-794 FHYEVS
+794 
-800 KEAPVLEKPE
+800 PE
-810 FKFEV
+810 FKFEIS
-815 PKDAPTVEKL
+815 KDAPTVEKP

-845 EIVVD
+845 EIVVN
-850 QKQRPILPKTGENTK
+850 QKQGAILPKTGENTK
-865 SSVAVGLMVLVAS
+865 SSVVVGLVLLAAS
-878 LVLNRR
+878 IIIKRR
-884 KAK
+884 KAR

>member
-1 MNKKL
+1 MLKIKRKSKYNKFYNDIIKKRLEKYIQVNKKL

-15 VIGGVVFAQDTH
+15 VIGGVVFAQDVH
-27 AADVATSEQDE
+27 AADSPTPEQDA
-38 TSELVTKIKEN
+38 TNNLVTKTKEN
-49 EVKKENV
+49 EVKKEDV
-56 VKAKEEVDQA
+56 AKAKVEADQA
-66 NANVEDKKKE
+66 NANVEAKKKE
-76 VADKND
+76 AADKSD
-82 KVTKVHKKVEEMQ
+82 KVTKADEKVEEKQ
-95 KDVDSVEKVMPDKIK
+95 KDFDSVEKVTPDKIK
-110 EALSKVDNIK
+110 EAQSKVDNIK
-120 ENKAKAEALKLQAE
+120 EDKAKAETLKLQAE

-147 GQEAENNLQ
+147 TQEAENKLK
-156 EAAEKQEKIKD
+156 EAAEKQEQIKD
-167 IEKQLSKLKD
+167 IEKQLKELKD
-177 STKLLEEKKVEKELA
+177 STKLLEEKKIEKEQA
-192 TRDLENAKAD
+192 TKDLENAKND

-209 LEEAITSDAKKNK
+209 LEEAIKSDAKQNE
-222 EIEKLAKK
+222 EIEKLVKK
-230 VEEQKEKVNEIERK
+230 VEEQNKKVKEIEKK
-244 LERAKQDEIKAK
+244 LELAKQAESKAK

-284 EFKANPSVETFK
+284 EFKANPSVESFN
-296 RAVEAEQED
+296 RVVEAEQAD
-305 KENILK
+305 KENVLK

-325 DLKNMSKEDKELFSQ
+325 DLKNMSDKDKELFSQ
-340 YFTYL
+340 YFTHL
-345 LNQVREQFGLSPNK
+345 LNQVREQFGLPPHK
-359 YNLNTQRFADDIA
+359 YNLNTQKFADEIA
-372 RIAIRDKY
+372 RIAMEGKF

-389 IKEAAK
+389 IKEAAR
-395 LHGLNDRGNDY
+395 LHGLSDRGNDY
-406 ENKEYNYAPLKDGSK
+406 ENKEYSYAPIKDGSK

-436 KFVYSGK
+436 KFFYSGK
-443 ANGHYGDASFLLGN
+443 TNGHYGDASFLLGA
-457 QENIALNFIPTL
+457 QENIALSFIPTP
-469 KTSEGNT
+469 KKSEGNT
-476 LVKLS
+476 LVKIS

-547 KSDHKA
+547 KTDHKA
-553 KTDSLENKVDDAQTA
+553 KTDSLENKVDEAQTA
-568 KDLVE
+568 KDLAEKTVE
-573 KAVEE
+573 K

-598 AETAKRTHLNKE
+598 AETAKRTRLNKE
-610 LSELK
+610 LGELK

-664 TELEDQQRLDASR
+664 TELENQQRLDASR
-677 DAVKHALIKAQ
+677 GAVKQALTKAQ
-688 EELKIAQEELDL
+688 EELKIAQEELEL
-700 ANAELKSLQK
+700 ANGELKSLQK

-738 APILEKL
+738 AP
-745 EFIFEVPKEAPVLEK
+745 
-760 PEFHYEIPKEAP
+760 
-772 VLEKPEFYYEVSK
+772 
-785 EAPVLEKPE
+785 
-794 FHYEVS
+794 
-800 KEAPVLEKPE
+800 VLEKPE
-810 FKFEV
+810 FKFEI
-815 PKDAPTVEKL
+815 PKDAPTVEKP

-845 EIVVD
+845 EIVVK
-850 QKQRPILPKTGENTK
+850 QKQGAILPKTGENTK
-865 SSVAVGLMVLVAS
+865 SSVVVGLVLLAAS
-878 LVLNRR
+878 IIIKRR
-884 KAK
+884 KAR

>member
-15 VIGGVVFAQDTH
+15 VIGGVVFAQDVH
-27 AADVATSEQDE
+27 AADSPKPEQDA
-38 TSELVTKIKEN
+38 TNNLVTKTKEN
-49 EVKKENV
+49 EVKKEDV
-56 VKAKEEVDQA
+56 AKAKVEADQA
-66 NANVEDKKKE
+66 NANVEAKKKE
-76 VADKND
+76 VADKSD
-82 KVTKVHKKVEEMQ
+82 KVTKADKKVEEKQ
-95 KDVDSVEKVMPDKIK
+95 QDVDSVEKVTPDKIK
-110 EALSKVDNIK
+110 EAQSKVDNIK
-120 ENKAKAEALKLQAE
+120 EDKAKAETLKLQAE
-134 VAKEEIDKDIARK
+134 VAKEEIDKDIVRK
-147 GQEAENNLQ
+147 TQEAENKLK
-156 EAAEKQEKIKD
+156 EAAEKQEQIKD
-167 IEKQLSKLKD
+167 IEKQLKELKD
-177 STKLLEEKKVEKELA
+177 STKLLEEKKIEKEQA
-192 TRDLENAKAD
+192 TKDLENAKND

-209 LEEAITSDAKKNK
+209 LEEAIKSDAKQNE

-230 VEEQKEKVNEIERK
+230 VEEQNEKVKEIEKK
-244 LERAKQDEIKAK
+244 LELAKQAESKAK

-284 EFKANPSVETFK
+284 EFKANPSVESFN
-296 RAVEAEQED
+296 RVVEAEQAD

-325 DLKNMSKEDKELFSQ
+325 DLKNMSDKDKELFSQ
-340 YFTYL
+340 YFTHL
-345 LNQVREQFGLSPNK
+345 LNQVREQFGLPPHK
-359 YNLNTQRFADDIA
+359 YNLNTQKFADEIA
-372 RIAIRDKY
+372 RIAMEGKF

-389 IKEAAK
+389 IKEAAR
-395 LHGLNDRGNDY
+395 LHGLSNHGNDY
-406 ENKEYNYAPLKDGSK
+406 ENKEYSYAPIKDGSK

-436 KFVYSGK
+436 KFFYSGK
-443 ANGHYGDASFLLGN
+443 TNGHYGDTSFLLGD
-457 QENIALNFIPTL
+457 QENIALSFIPTP
-469 KTSEGNT
+469 KKSEGNT
-476 LVKLS
+476 LVKIS

-547 KSDHKA
+547 KTDHKA
-553 KTDSLENKVDDAQTA
+553 KTDSLENKVDEAQTA
-568 KDLVE
+568 KDLAE
-573 KAVEE
+573 KTVEE

-585 KEEDIARLQGNVD
+585 KEENIARLQGNVD
-598 AETAKRTHLNKE
+598 AETAKRTRLNKE

-677 DAVKHALIKAQ
+677 GAVKQALTKAQ
-688 EELKIAQEELDL
+688 EELKIAQEELEL
-700 ANAELKSLQK
+700 ANGELKSLQK

-738 APILEKL
+738 TPI
-745 EFIFEVPKEAPVLEK
+745 LEK
-760 PEFHYEIPKEAP
+760 PEFKFKVPKDAP
-772 VLEKPEFYYEVSK
+772 TVEKPEFKFEVPK
-785 EAPVLEKPE
+785 NAPTV
-794 FHYEVS
+794 
-800 KEAPVLEKPE
+800 EKPE

-825 EFDISTLNKPTN
+825 EFDISTLNKQTK
-837 PTTKAKEK
+837 PTTSIKEK
-845 EIVVD
+845 EIAHV
-850 QKQRPILPKTGENTK
+850 QKQGAILPKTGEDTK
-865 SSVAVGLMVLVAS
+865 SSVVAG
-878 LVLNRR
+878 LVLLAASIIIKRR
-884 KAK
+884 KAR

>member
-1 MNKKL
+1 MLKIKRKSKYNKFYNDIIKKRLEKYIQVNKKL

-15 VIGGVVFAQDTH
+15 VIGGVVFAQDVH
-27 AADVATSEQDE
+27 AADSPTPEQDAANN
-38 TSELVTKIKEN
+38 LVTKTKEN
-49 EVKKENV
+49 EVKKEDV
-56 VKAKEEVDQA
+56 AKAKVEADQA
-66 NANVEDKKKE
+66 NANVEAKKKE
-76 VADKND
+76 AADKSD
-82 KVTKVHKKVEEMQ
+82 KVTKADEKVEEKQ
-95 KDVDSVEKVMPDKIK
+95 KDFDSVEKVTPDKIK
-110 EALSKVDNIK
+110 EAQSKVDNIK
-120 ENKAKAEALKLQAE
+120 EDKAKAETLKLQAE

-147 GQEAENNLQ
+147 TQEAENKLK
-156 EAAEKQEKIKD
+156 EAAEKQEQIKD
-167 IEKQLSKLKD
+167 IEKQLKELKD
-177 STKLLEEKKVEKELA
+177 STKLLEEKKIEKEQA
-192 TRDLENAKAD
+192 TKDLENAKND

-209 LEEAITSDAKKNK
+209 LEEAIKSDAKQNE
-222 EIEKLAKK
+222 EIEKLVKK
-230 VEEQKEKVNEIERK
+230 VEEQNKKVKEIEKK
-244 LERAKQDEIKAK
+244 LELAKQAESKAK

-284 EFKANPSVETFK
+284 EFKANPSVESFN
-296 RAVEAEQED
+296 RVVEAEQAD
-305 KENILK
+305 KENVLK

-325 DLKNMSKEDKELFSQ
+325 DLKNMSDKDKELFSQ
-340 YFTYL
+340 YFTHL
-345 LNQVREQFGLSPNK
+345 LNQVREQFGLPPHK
-359 YNLNTQRFADDIA
+359 YNLNTQKFADEIA
-372 RIAIRDKY
+372 RIAMEGKF

-389 IKEAAK
+389 IKEAAR
-395 LHGLNDRGNDY
+395 LHGLSDRGNDY
-406 ENKEYNYAPLKDGSK
+406 ENKEYSYAPIKDGSK

-436 KFVYSGK
+436 KFFYSGK
-443 ANGHYGDASFLLGN
+443 TNGHYGDASFLLGA
-457 QENIALNFIPTL
+457 QENIALSFIPTP
-469 KTSEGNT
+469 KKSEGNT
-476 LVKLS
+476 LVKIS

-547 KSDHKA
+547 KTDHKA
-553 KTDSLENKVDDAQTA
+553 KTDSLENKVDEAQTA
-568 KDLVE
+568 KDLAEKTVE
-573 KAVEE
+573 K

-598 AETAKRTHLNKE
+598 AETAKRTRLNKE
-610 LSELK
+610 LGELK

-677 DAVKHALIKAQ
+677 GAVKQALTKAQ
-688 EELKIAQEELDL
+688 EELKIAQEELEL
-700 ANAELKSLQK
+700 ANGELKSLQK

-738 APILEKL
+738 APILEK
-745 EFIFEVPKEAPVLEK
+745 
-760 PEFHYEIPKEAP
+760 
-772 VLEKPEFYYEVSK
+772 
-785 EAPVLEKPE
+785 
-794 FHYEVS
+794 
-800 KEAPVLEKPE
+800 PE
-810 FKFEV
+810 FKFEIS
-815 PKDAPTVEKL
+815 KDAPTVEKP

-845 EIVVD
+845 EIVVN
-850 QKQRPILPKTGENTK
+850 QKQGAILPKTGENTK
-865 SSVAVGLMVLVAS
+865 SSVVVGLVLLAAS
-878 LVLNRR
+878 IIIKRR
-884 KAK
+884 KAR

>member
-15 VIGGVVFAQDTH
+15 VIGGVVFAQDVH
-27 AADVATSEQDE
+27 AADSPTPEQNATNN
-38 TSELVTKIKEN
+38 LVTKTKEN
-49 EVKKENV
+49 EVKKEDV
-56 VKAKEEVDQA
+56 AKAKVEADQA
-66 NANVEDKKKE
+66 NANVEAKKKE
-76 VADKND
+76 AADKSD
-82 KVTKVHKKVEEMQ
+82 KVTKADEKVEEKQ
-95 KDVDSVEKVMPDKIK
+95 KDFDSVEKVTPDKIK
-110 EALSKVDNIK
+110 EAQSKVDNIK
-120 ENKAKAEALKLQAE
+120 EDKAKAETLKLQAE

-147 GQEAENNLQ
+147 TQEAENKLK
-156 EAAEKQEKIKD
+156 EAAEKQEQIKD
-167 IEKQLSKLKD
+167 IEKQLKELKD
-177 STKLLEEKKVEKELA
+177 STKLLEEKKIEKEQA
-192 TRDLENAKAD
+192 TKDLENAKND

-209 LEEAITSDAKKNK
+209 LEEAIKSDAKQNE
-222 EIEKLAKK
+222 EIEKLVKK
-230 VEEQKEKVNEIERK
+230 VEEQNKKVKEIEKK
-244 LERAKQDEIKAK
+244 LELAKQAESKAK

-284 EFKANPSVETFK
+284 EFKANPSVESFN
-296 RAVEAEQED
+296 RVVEAEQAD
-305 KENILK
+305 KENVLK

-325 DLKNMSKEDKELFSQ
+325 DLKNMSDKDKELFSQ
-340 YFTYL
+340 YFTHL
-345 LNQVREQFGLSPNK
+345 LNQVREQFGLPPHK
-359 YNLNTQRFADDIA
+359 YNLNTQKFADEIA
-372 RIAIRDKY
+372 RIAMEGKF

-389 IKEAAK
+389 IKEAAR
-395 LHGLNDRGNDY
+395 LHGLSDRGNDY
-406 ENKEYNYAPLKDGSK
+406 ENKEYSYAPIKDGSK

-436 KFVYSGK
+436 KFFYSGK
-443 ANGHYGDASFLLGN
+443 TNGHYGDASFLLGA
-457 QENIALNFIPTL
+457 QENIALSFIPTP
-469 KTSEGNT
+469 KKSEGNT
-476 LVKLS
+476 LVKIS

-547 KSDHKA
+547 KTDHKA
-553 KTDSLENKVDDAQTA
+553 KTDSLENKVDEAQTA
-568 KDLVE
+568 KDLAEKTVE
-573 KAVEE
+573 K

-598 AETAKRTHLNKE
+598 AETAKRTRLNKE
-610 LSELK
+610 LGELK

-664 TELEDQQRLDASR
+664 TELENQQRLDASR
-677 DAVKHALIKAQ
+677 GAVKQALTKAQ
-688 EELKIAQEELDL
+688 EELKIAQEELEL
-700 ANAELKSLQK
+700 ANGELKSLQK

-738 APILEKL
+738 APILEK
-745 EFIFEVPKEAPVLEK
+745 
-760 PEFHYEIPKEAP
+760 
-772 VLEKPEFYYEVSK
+772 
-785 EAPVLEKPE
+785 
-794 FHYEVS
+794 
-800 KEAPVLEKPE
+800 PE
-810 FKFEV
+810 FKFEIT
-815 PKDAPTVEKL
+815 KDAPTVEKP

-845 EIVVD
+845 EIVVK
-850 QKQRPILPKTGENTK
+850 QKQGAILPKTGENTK
-865 SSVAVGLMVLVAS
+865 SSVVVGLVLLAAS
-878 LVLNRR
+878 IIIKRR
-884 KAK
+884 KAR

>member
-1 MNKKL
+1 MLKTKRKSKYNKFYNDIIKKRLEKYIQVNKKI

-15 VIGGVVFAQDTH
+15 VIGGVVFAQDVH
-27 AADVATSEQDE
+27 AADSPTPEQNATNN
-38 TSELVTKIKEN
+38 LVTKTKEN
-49 EVKKENV
+49 EVKKEDV
-56 VKAKEEVDQA
+56 AKAKVEADQA
-66 NANVEDKKKE
+66 NANVEAKKKE
-76 VADKND
+76 VADKSD
-82 KVTKVHKKVEEMQ
+82 KVTKADEKVEEKQ
-95 KDVDSVEKVMPDKIK
+95 KDFDSVEKVTPDKMK
-110 EALSKVDNIK
+110 EAQSKVDNIK
-120 ENKAKAEALKLQAE
+120 EDKAKAETLKLQAE

-147 GQEAENNLQ
+147 TQEAENKLK
-156 EAAEKQEKIKD
+156 EAAEKQEQIKD
-167 IEKQLSKLKD
+167 IEKQLKELKD
-177 STKLLEEKKVEKELA
+177 STKLLEEKKIEKEQA
-192 TRDLENAKAD
+192 TKDLENAKND

-209 LEEAITSDAKKNK
+209 LEEAIKSDAKQN
-222 EIEKLAKK
+222 EAIEKLVKK
-230 VEEQKEKVNEIERK
+230 VEEQNEKVKEIEKK
-244 LERAKQDEIKAK
+244 LELAKQAESKAK

-284 EFKANPSVETFK
+284 EFKANPSVESFN
-296 RAVEAEQED
+296 RVVEAEQAD
-305 KENILK
+305 KENVLK

-325 DLKNMSKEDKELFSQ
+325 DLKNMSDKDKELFSQ
-340 YFTYL
+340 YFTHL
-345 LNQVREQFGLSPNK
+345 LNQVREQFGLPPHK
-359 YNLNTQRFADDIA
+359 YNLNTQKFADEIA
-372 RIAIRDKY
+372 RIAMEGKF

-389 IKEAAK
+389 IKEAAR
-395 LHGLNDRGNDY
+395 LHGLSDRGNDY
-406 ENKEYNYAPLKDGSK
+406 ENKEYSYAPIKDGSK

-436 KFVYSGK
+436 KFFYSGK
-443 ANGHYGDASFLLGN
+443 TNGHYGDASFLLGA
-457 QENIALNFIPTL
+457 QENIALSFIPTP
-469 KTSEGNT
+469 KKSEGNT
-476 LVKLS
+476 LVKIS

-547 KSDHKA
+547 KTDHKA
-553 KTDSLENKVDDAQTA
+553 KTDSLENKVDEAQTA
-568 KDLVE
+568 KDLAEKTVE
-573 KAVEE
+573 K

-598 AETAKRTHLNKE
+598 AETAKRTRLNKE
-610 LSELK
+610 LGELK

-677 DAVKHALIKAQ
+677 GAVKQALTKAQ
-688 EELKIAQEELDL
+688 EELKIAQEELEL
-700 ANAELKSLQK
+700 ANGELKSLQK

-738 APILEKL
+738 APILEK
-745 EFIFEVPKEAPVLEK
+745 
-760 PEFHYEIPKEAP
+760 
-772 VLEKPEFYYEVSK
+772 
-785 EAPVLEKPE
+785 
-794 FHYEVS
+794 
-800 KEAPVLEKPE
+800 PE
-810 FKFEV
+810 FKFEI
-815 PKDAPTVEKL
+815 PKDAPTVEKP

-845 EIVVD
+845 EIVVK
-850 QKQRPILPKTGENTK
+850 QKQGAILPKTGENTK
-865 SSVAVGLMVLVAS
+865 SSVVVGLVLLAAS
-878 LVLNRR
+878 IIIKRR
-884 KAK
+884 KAR

>member
-1 MNKKL
+1 MK
-6 TTTLAIGAT
+6 
-15 VIGGVVFAQDTH
+15 
-27 AADVATSEQDE
+27 
-38 TSELVTKIKEN
+38 
-49 EVKKENV
+49 
-56 VKAKEEVDQA
+56 
-66 NANVEDKKKE
+66 
-76 VADKND
+76 
-82 KVTKVHKKVEEMQ
+82 
-95 KDVDSVEKVMPDKIK
+95 
-110 EALSKVDNIK
+110 
-120 ENKAKAEALKLQAE
+120 
-134 VAKEEIDKDIARK
+134 
-147 GQEAENNLQ
+147 
-156 EAAEKQEKIKD
+156 EAAEKQEQIKD
-167 IEKQLSKLKD
+167 IEKQLKELKD
-177 STKLLEEKKVEKELA
+177 STKLLEEKKIEKEQA
-192 TRDLENAKAD
+192 TKDLENAKND

-209 LEEAITSDAKKNK
+209 LEEAIKSDAKQNE

-230 VEEQKEKVNEIERK
+230 VEEQNEKVKEIGKK
-244 LERAKQDEIKAK
+244 LELAKQAETKAK
-256 SKIDNAVNPFGSAKT
+256 SKIDNTVNPFGSAKT

-284 EFKANPSVETFK
+284 EFKANPSVESFNRVVK
-296 RAVEAEQED
+296 AEQAD
-305 KENILK
+305 KENVLK

-325 DLKNMSKEDKELFSQ
+325 DLKNMSDKDKELFSQ
-340 YFTYL
+340 YFTHL
-345 LNQVREQFGLSPNK
+345 LNQVREQSGLPPHK
-359 YNLNTQRFADDIA
+359 YNLNTQKFADEEIA
-372 RIAIRDKY
+372 RVAMEGKF

-395 LHGLNDRGNDY
+395 LYGLNDRVNDY
-406 ENKEYNYAPLKDGSK
+406 ENKEYSYVPVKDGSK
-421 VSRRYLFDILHNSVQ
+421 VSRRYLFDILHNSAQ
-436 KFVYSGK
+436 KFFYSGK
-443 ANGHYGDASFLLGN
+443 ANGHYGDTSFLLGN
-457 QENIALNFIPTL
+457 QENIALSFIPTP

-476 LVKLS
+476 LVKIS

-514 GSKVLEDAYNV
+514 GSKVLENAYSV

-553 KTDSLENKVDDAQTA
+553 KTDSLENKVDEAQTA
-568 KDLVE
+568 KDLAE
-573 KAVEE
+573 KTVEE

-598 AETAKRTHLNKE
+598 AETAKRTRLNKE
-610 LSELK
+610 LGELK

-629 QEVTELKRLS
+629 QEVIELKRLS

-664 TELEDQQRLDASR
+664 AELEDQQRLDASR
-677 DAVKHALIKAQ
+677 GAVKQALTKAQ
-688 EELKIAQEELDL
+688 EELKIAQEELEL
-700 ANAELKSLQK
+700 ANGELKSLQK

-738 APILEKL
+738 
-745 EFIFEVPKEAPVLEK
+745 VPTVEK
-760 PEFHYEIPKEAP
+760 PEFKFEIPKDAP
-772 VLEKPEFYYEVSK
+772 TV
-785 EAPVLEKPE
+785 
-794 FHYEVS
+794 
-800 KEAPVLEKPE
+800 EKPE

-815 PKDAPTVEKL
+815 PKDAPTVGKPEFKFEIPKDAPTVEKP

-845 EIVVD
+845 EIVVN
-850 QKQRPILPKTGENTK
+850 QKQGAILPKTGENTK
-865 SSVAVGLMVLVAS
+865 SSVVVGLVLLAAS
-878 LVLNRR
+878 IIIKRR
-884 KAK
+884 KAR

>member
-1 MNKKL
+1 MLKTKRKSKYNKFYNDIIKKRLEKYIQVNKKI

-15 VIGGVVFAQDTH
+15 VIGGVVFAQDVH
-27 AADVATSEQDE
+27 AADSPTPEQNATNN
-38 TSELVTKIKEN
+38 LVTKTKEN
-49 EVKKENV
+49 EVKKEDV
-56 VKAKEEVDQA
+56 AKAKVEADQA
-66 NANVEDKKKE
+66 NANVEAKKKE
-76 VADKND
+76 VADKSD
-82 KVTKVHKKVEEMQ
+82 KVTKADEKVEEKQ
-95 KDVDSVEKVMPDKIK
+95 KDFDSVEKVTPDKMK
-110 EALSKVDNIK
+110 EAQSKVDNIK
-120 ENKAKAEALKLQAE
+120 EDKAKAETLKLQAE

-147 GQEAENNLQ
+147 TQEAENKLK
-156 EAAEKQEKIKD
+156 EAAEKQEQIKD
-167 IEKQLSKLKD
+167 IEKQLKELKD
-177 STKLLEEKKVEKELA
+177 STKLLEEKKIEKEQA
-192 TRDLENAKAD
+192 TKDLENAKND

-209 LEEAITSDAKKNK
+209 LEEAIKSDAKQN
-222 EIEKLAKK
+222 EAIEKLVKK
-230 VEEQKEKVNEIERK
+230 VEEQNEKVKEIEKK
-244 LERAKQDEIKAK
+244 LELAKQAESKAK

-284 EFKANPSVETFK
+284 EFKANPSVESFN
-296 RAVEAEQED
+296 RVVEAEQAD
-305 KENILK
+305 KENVLK

-325 DLKNMSKEDKELFSQ
+325 DLKNMSDKDKELFSQ
-340 YFTYL
+340 YFTHL
-345 LNQVREQFGLSPNK
+345 LNQVREQFGLPPHK
-359 YNLNTQRFADDIA
+359 YNLNTQKFADEIA
-372 RIAIRDKY
+372 RIAMEGKF

-389 IKEAAK
+389 IKEAAR
-395 LHGLNDRGNDY
+395 LHGLSDRGNDY
-406 ENKEYNYAPLKDGSK
+406 ENKEYSYAPIKDGSK

-436 KFVYSGK
+436 KFFYSGK
-443 ANGHYGDASFLLGN
+443 TNGHYGDASFLLGA
-457 QENIALNFIPTL
+457 QENIALSFIPTP
-469 KTSEGNT
+469 KKSEGNT
-476 LVKLS
+476 LVKIS

-514 GSKVLEDAYNV
+514 GSKVLEDAYIV

-547 KSDHKA
+547 KTDHKA
-553 KTDSLENKVDDAQTA
+553 KTDSLENKVDEAQTA
-568 KDLVE
+568 KDLAEKTVE
-573 KAVEE
+573 K

-598 AETAKRTHLNKE
+598 AETAKRTRLNKE
-610 LSELK
+610 LGELK

-664 TELEDQQRLDASR
+664 TELENQQRLDASR
-677 DAVKHALIKAQ
+677 GAVKQALTKAQ
-688 EELKIAQEELDL
+688 EELKIAQEELEL
-700 ANAELKSLQK
+700 ANGELKSLQK

-738 APILEKL
+738 APILEK
-745 EFIFEVPKEAPVLEK
+745 
-760 PEFHYEIPKEAP
+760 
-772 VLEKPEFYYEVSK
+772 
-785 EAPVLEKPE
+785 
-794 FHYEVS
+794 
-800 KEAPVLEKPE
+800 PE
-810 FKFEV
+810 FKFEI
-815 PKDAPTVEKL
+815 PKDAPTVEKP

-845 EIVVD
+845 EIVVK
-850 QKQRPILPKTGENTK
+850 QKQGAILPKTGENTK
-865 SSVAVGLMVLVAS
+865 SSVVVGLVLLAAS
-878 LVLNRR
+878 IIIKRR
-884 KAK
+884 KAR

>member
-1 MNKKL
+1 MLKTKRKSKYNKFYNDIIKKRLEKYIQVNKKI

-15 VIGGVVFAQDTH
+15 VIGGVVFAQDVH
-27 AADVATSEQDE
+27 AADSPTPEQNATNN
-38 TSELVTKIKEN
+38 LVTKTKEN
-49 EVKKENV
+49 EVKKEDV
-56 VKAKEEVDQA
+56 AKAKVEVDQA
-66 NANVEDKKKE
+66 NANVEAKKKE
-76 VADKND
+76 VADKSD
-82 KVTKVHKKVEEMQ
+82 KVTKADEKVEEKQ
-95 KDVDSVEKVMPDKIK
+95 KDFDSVEKVTPDKMK
-110 EALSKVDNIK
+110 EAQSKVDNIK
-120 ENKAKAEALKLQAE
+120 EDKAKAETLKLQAE

-147 GQEAENNLQ
+147 TQEAENKLK
-156 EAAEKQEKIKD
+156 EAAEKQEQIKD
-167 IEKQLSKLKD
+167 IEKQLKELKD
-177 STKLLEEKKVEKELA
+177 STKLLEEKKIEKEQA
-192 TRDLENAKAD
+192 TKDLENAKND

-209 LEEAITSDAKKNK
+209 LEEAIKSDAKQN
-222 EIEKLAKK
+222 EAIEKLVKK
-230 VEEQKEKVNEIERK
+230 VEEQNEKVKEIEKK
-244 LERAKQDEIKAK
+244 LELAKQAESKAK

-284 EFKANPSVETFK
+284 EFKANPSVESFN
-296 RAVEAEQED
+296 RVVEAEQAD
-305 KENILK
+305 KENVLK

-325 DLKNMSKEDKELFSQ
+325 DLKNMSDKDKELFSQ
-340 YFTYL
+340 YFTHL
-345 LNQVREQFGLSPNK
+345 LNQVREQFGLPPHK
-359 YNLNTQRFADDIA
+359 YNLNTQKFADEIA
-372 RIAIRDKY
+372 RIAMEGKF

-389 IKEAAK
+389 IKEAAR
-395 LHGLNDRGNDY
+395 LHGLSDRGNDY
-406 ENKEYNYAPLKDGSK
+406 ENKEYSYAPIKDGSK

-436 KFVYSGK
+436 KFFYSGK
-443 ANGHYGDASFLLGN
+443 TNGHYGDASFLLGA
-457 QENIALNFIPTL
+457 QENIALSFIPTP
-469 KTSEGNT
+469 KKSEGNT
-476 LVKLS
+476 LVKIS

-514 GSKVLEDAYNV
+514 GSKVLEDAYIV

-547 KSDHKA
+547 KTDHKA
-553 KTDSLENKVDDAQTA
+553 KTDSLENKVDEAQTA
-568 KDLVE
+568 KDLAEKTVE
-573 KAVEE
+573 K

-598 AETAKRTHLNKE
+598 AETAKRTRLNKE
-610 LSELK
+610 LGELK

-664 TELEDQQRLDASR
+664 TELENQQRLDASR
-677 DAVKHALIKAQ
+677 GAVKQALTKAQ
-688 EELKIAQEELDL
+688 EELKIAQEELEL
-700 ANAELKSLQK
+700 ANGELKSLQK

-738 APILEKL
+738 APILEK
-745 EFIFEVPKEAPVLEK
+745 
-760 PEFHYEIPKEAP
+760 
-772 VLEKPEFYYEVSK
+772 
-785 EAPVLEKPE
+785 
-794 FHYEVS
+794 
-800 KEAPVLEKPE
+800 PE
-810 FKFEV
+810 FKFEI
-815 PKDAPTVEKL
+815 PKDAPTVEKP

-845 EIVVD
+845 EIVVK
-850 QKQRPILPKTGENTK
+850 QKQGAILPKTGENTK
-865 SSVAVGLMVLVAS
+865 SSVVVGLVLLAAS
-878 LVLNRR
+878 IIIKRR
-884 KAK
+884 KAR

>member
-1 MNKKL
+1 MLKTKRKSKYNKFYNDIIKRRLEKYIQVNKKL

-15 VIGGVVFAQDTH
+15 VIGGVVFAQDVH
-27 AADVATSEQDE
+27 AADSPTPEQDA
-38 TSELVTKIKEN
+38 TNNLVTKTKEN
-49 EVKKENV
+49 EVKKEDV
-56 VKAKEEVDQA
+56 AKAKVEAGQA
-66 NANVEDKKKE
+66 NANVEAKKKE
-76 VADKND
+76 AADKSD
-82 KVTKVHKKVEEMQ
+82 KVTKADEKVEEKQ
-95 KDVDSVEKVMPDKIK
+95 KDFDSVEKVTPDKIK
-110 EALSKVDNIK
+110 EAQSKVDNVK
-120 ENKAKAEALKLQAE
+120 EDKAKAETLKLQAE

-147 GQEAENNLQ
+147 TQEAENKLK
-156 EAAEKQEKIKD
+156 EAAEKQEQIKD
-167 IEKQLSKLKD
+167 IEKQLKELKD
-177 STKLLEEKKVEKELA
+177 STKLLEEKKIEKEQA
-192 TRDLENAKAD
+192 TKDLENAKND

-209 LEEAITSDAKKNK
+209 LEEAIKRDAKQNE
-222 EIEKLAKK
+222 EIEKLVKK
-230 VEEQKEKVNEIERK
+230 VEEQNEKVKEIEKK
-244 LERAKQDEIKAK
+244 LELAKQAESKAK

-284 EFKANPSVETFK
+284 EFKANPSVESFN
-296 RAVEAEQED
+296 RVVEAEQAD
-305 KENILK
+305 KENVLK

-325 DLKNMSKEDKELFSQ
+325 DLKNMSDKDKELFSQ
-340 YFTYL
+340 YFTHL
-345 LNQVREQFGLSPNK
+345 LNQVREQFGLPPHK
-359 YNLNTQRFADDIA
+359 YNLNTQKFADEIA
-372 RIAIRDKY
+372 RIAMEGKF

-389 IKEAAK
+389 IKEAAR
-395 LHGLNDRGNDY
+395 LHGLSDRGNDY
-406 ENKEYNYAPLKDGSK
+406 ENKEYSYAPIKDGSK

-436 KFVYSGK
+436 KFFYSGK
-443 ANGHYGDASFLLGN
+443 TNGHYGDASFLLGA
-457 QENIALNFIPTL
+457 QENIALSFIPTP
-469 KTSEGNT
+469 KKSEGNT
-476 LVKLS
+476 LVKIS

-537 NDANKVLEQA
+537 DE
-547 KSDHKA
+547 
-553 KTDSLENKVDDAQTA
+553 AQTT
-568 KDLVE
+568 KDLAEKTVE
-573 KAVEE
+573 K

-598 AETAKRTHLNKE
+598 AETAKRTRLNKE
-610 LSELK
+610 LGELK

-644 EIVKLEA
+644 EIVKLET

-677 DAVKHALIKAQ
+677 GAVKQALTKAQ
-688 EELKIAQEELDL
+688 EELKIAQEELEL
-700 ANAELKSLQK
+700 ANGELKSLQK

-738 APILEKL
+738 APILEK
-745 EFIFEVPKEAPVLEK
+745 
-760 PEFHYEIPKEAP
+760 
-772 VLEKPEFYYEVSK
+772 
-785 EAPVLEKPE
+785 
-794 FHYEVS
+794 
-800 KEAPVLEKPE
+800 PE
-810 FKFEV
+810 FKFEI
-815 PKDAPTVEKL
+815 PKDAPTVEKP

-845 EIVVD
+845 EIVVN
-850 QKQRPILPKTGENTK
+850 QKQGAILPKTGENTK
-865 SSVAVGLMVLVAS
+865 SSVVVGLVLLAAS
-878 LVLNRR
+878 IIVKRR
-884 KAK
+884 KAR

>member
-15 VIGGVVFAQDTH
+15 VIGVVVFAQDVH
-27 AADVATSEQDE
+27 AADSPTPEQDAANN
-38 TSELVTKIKEN
+38 LVTKTKEN
-49 EVKKENV
+49 EVKKEDV
-56 VKAKEEVDQA
+56 AKAKVEADQA
-66 NANVEDKKKE
+66 NANVEAKKKE
-76 VADKND
+76 AADKSD
-82 KVTKVHKKVEEMQ
+82 KVTKADEKVEEKQ
-95 KDVDSVEKVMPDKIK
+95 KDFDSVEKVTPDKIK
-110 EALSKVDNIK
+110 EAQSKVDNIK
-120 ENKAKAEALKLQAE
+120 EDKAKAETLKLQAE

-147 GQEAENNLQ
+147 TQEAENKLK
-156 EAAEKQEKIKD
+156 EAAEKQEQIKD
-167 IEKQLSKLKD
+167 IEKQLKELKD
-177 STKLLEEKKVEKELA
+177 STKLLEEKKIEKEQA
-192 TRDLENAKAD
+192 TQDLENAKND

-209 LEEAITSDAKKNK
+209 LEEVIKSDAKQNE
-222 EIEKLAKK
+222 EIEKLVKK
-230 VEEQKEKVNEIERK
+230 VEEQNKKVKEIEKK
-244 LERAKQDEIKAK
+244 LELAKQAESKAK

-284 EFKANPSVETFK
+284 EFKANPSVESFN
-296 RAVEAEQED
+296 RVVEAEQAD
-305 KENILK
+305 KENVLK

-325 DLKNMSKEDKELFSQ
+325 DLKNMSDKDKELFSQ
-340 YFTYL
+340 YFTHL
-345 LNQVREQFGLSPNK
+345 LNQVREQFGLPPHK
-359 YNLNTQRFADDIA
+359 YNLNTQKFADEIA
-372 RIAIRDKY
+372 RIAMEGKF

-389 IKEAAK
+389 IKEAAR
-395 LHGLNDRGNDY
+395 LHGLSDRGNDY
-406 ENKEYNYAPLKDGSK
+406 ENKEYSYAPIKDGSK

-436 KFVYSGK
+436 KFFYSGK
-443 ANGHYGDASFLLGN
+443 TNGHYGDASFLLGA
-457 QENIALNFIPTL
+457 QENIALSFIPTP
-469 KTSEGNT
+469 KKSEGNT
-476 LVKLS
+476 LVKIS

-547 KSDHKA
+547 KTDHKA
-553 KTDSLENKVDDAQTA
+553 KTDSLENKVDEAQTA
-568 KDLVE
+568 KDLAEKTVE
-573 KAVEE
+573 K

-598 AETAKRTHLNKE
+598 AETEKRTRLNKE
-610 LSELK
+610 LGELK

-644 EIVKLEA
+644 EIVKLEV

-677 DAVKHALIKAQ
+677 GAVKQALTKAQ
-688 EELKIAQEELDL
+688 EELKIAQEELEL
-700 ANAELKSLQK
+700 ANGELKSLQK

-738 APILEKL
+738 APILEK
-745 EFIFEVPKEAPVLEK
+745 
-760 PEFHYEIPKEAP
+760 
-772 VLEKPEFYYEVSK
+772 
-785 EAPVLEKPE
+785 
-794 FHYEVS
+794 
-800 KEAPVLEKPE
+800 PE
-810 FKFEV
+810 FKFEI
-815 PKDAPTVEKL
+815 PKDALTVEKP

-845 EIVVD
+845 EIVVN
-850 QKQRPILPKTGENTK
+850 QKQGAILPKTGENTK
-865 SSVAVGLMVLVAS
+865 SSVVVGLVLLAAS
-878 LVLNRR
+878 IIIKRR
-884 KAK
+884 KAR

>member
-15 VIGGVVFAQDTH
+15 VIGGVVFAQDVH
-27 AADVATSEQDE
+27 AADSPTPEQDA
-38 TSELVTKIKEN
+38 TNNLVTKTKEN
-49 EVKKENV
+49 EVKKEDV
-56 VKAKEEVDQA
+56 AKAKVEADQA
-66 NANVEDKKKE
+66 NANVEAKKKE
-76 VADKND
+76 AADKSD
-82 KVTKVHKKVEEMQ
+82 KVTKADEKVEEKQ
-95 KDVDSVEKVMPDKIK
+95 KDFDSVEKVTPDKIK
-110 EALSKVDNIK
+110 EAQSKVDNIK
-120 ENKAKAEALKLQAE
+120 EDKAKAETLKLQAE

-147 GQEAENNLQ
+147 TQEAENKLK
-156 EAAEKQEKIKD
+156 EAAEKQEQIKD
-167 IEKQLSKLKD
+167 IEKQLKELKD
-177 STKLLEEKKVEKELA
+177 STKLLEEKKIEKEQA
-192 TRDLENAKAD
+192 TKDLENAKND

-209 LEEAITSDAKKNK
+209 LEEAIKSDAKQNE
-222 EIEKLAKK
+222 EIEKLVKK
-230 VEEQKEKVNEIERK
+230 VEEQNKKVKEIEKK
-244 LERAKQDEIKAK
+244 LELAKQAESKAK

-284 EFKANPSVETFK
+284 EFKANPSVESFN
-296 RAVEAEQED
+296 RVVEAEQAD
-305 KENILK
+305 KENVLK

-325 DLKNMSKEDKELFSQ
+325 DLKNMSDKDKELFSQ
-340 YFTYL
+340 YFTHL
-345 LNQVREQFGLSPNK
+345 LNQVREQFGLPPHK
-359 YNLNTQRFADDIA
+359 YNLNTQKFADEIA
-372 RIAIRDKY
+372 RIAMEGKF

-389 IKEAAK
+389 IKEAAR
-395 LHGLNDRGNDY
+395 LHGLSDRGNDY
-406 ENKEYNYAPLKDGSK
+406 ENKEYSYAPIKDGSK

-436 KFVYSGK
+436 KFFYSGK
-443 ANGHYGDASFLLGN
+443 TNGHYGDASFLLGA
-457 QENIALNFIPTL
+457 QENIALSFIPTP
-469 KTSEGNT
+469 KKSEGNT
-476 LVKLS
+476 LVKIS

-514 GSKVLEDAYNV
+514 GSKVLENAYSV

-547 KSDHKA
+547 KTDHKA
-553 KTDSLENKVDDAQTA
+553 KTDSLENKVDEAQTA
-568 KDLVE
+568 KDLAEKTVE
-573 KAVEE
+573 K

-598 AETAKRTHLNKE
+598 AETAKRTRLNKE

-629 QEVTELKRLS
+629 QEVTKLKRLS

-644 EIVKLEA
+644 EIFKLEA

-677 DAVKHALIKAQ
+677 GAVKQALTKAQ
-688 EELKIAQEELDL
+688 EELKIAQEELEL
-700 ANAELKSLQK
+700 ANGELKSLQK

-738 APILEKL
+738 APILEKP
-745 EFIFEVPKEAPVLEK
+745 EFKFEIPKDAPTVEK
-760 PEFHYEIPKEAP
+760 PEFKFEIPKDAP
-772 VLEKPEFYYEVSK
+772 TV
-785 EAPVLEKPE
+785 
-794 FHYEVS
+794 
-800 KEAPVLEKPE
+800 EKPE

-815 PKDAPTVEKL
+815 PKDAPTVEKP

-845 EIVVD
+845 EIVVG
-850 QKQRPILPKTGENTK
+850 QKQGAILPKTGENTK
-865 SSVAVGLMVLVAS
+865 SSVVVGLVLLAAS
-878 LVLNRR
+878 IIIKRR
-884 KAK
+884 KAR

>member
-1 MNKKL
+1 MLKIKRKSKYNKFYNDIIKKRLEKYIQVNKKL

-15 VIGGVVFAQDTH
+15 VIGGVVFAQDVH
-27 AADVATSEQDE
+27 AADSPTPEQDAANN
-38 TSELVTKIKEN
+38 LVTKTKEN
-49 EVKKENV
+49 EVKKEDV
-56 VKAKEEVDQA
+56 AKAKVEADQA
-66 NANVEDKKKE
+66 NANVEAKKKE
-76 VADKND
+76 AADKSD
-82 KVTKVHKKVEEMQ
+82 KVTKADEKVEEKQ
-95 KDVDSVEKVMPDKIK
+95 KDFDSVEKVTPDKIK
-110 EALSKVDNIK
+110 EAQSKVDNIK
-120 ENKAKAEALKLQAE
+120 EDKAKAETLKLQAE

-147 GQEAENNLQ
+147 TQEAENKLK
-156 EAAEKQEKIKD
+156 EAAEKQEQIKD
-167 IEKQLSKLKD
+167 IEKQLKELKD
-177 STKLLEEKKVEKELA
+177 STKLLEEKKIEKEQA
-192 TRDLENAKAD
+192 TKDLENAKND

-209 LEEAITSDAKKNK
+209 LEEAIKSDAKQNE
-222 EIEKLAKK
+222 EIEKLVKK
-230 VEEQKEKVNEIERK
+230 VEEQNKKVKEIEKK
-244 LERAKQDEIKAK
+244 LELAKQAESKAK

-284 EFKANPSVETFK
+284 EFKANPSVESFN
-296 RAVEAEQED
+296 RVVEAEQAD
-305 KENILK
+305 KENVLK

-325 DLKNMSKEDKELFSQ
+325 DLKNMSDKDKELFSQ
-340 YFTYL
+340 YFTHL
-345 LNQVREQFGLSPNK
+345 LNQVREQFGLPPHK
-359 YNLNTQRFADDIA
+359 YNLNTQKFADEIA
-372 RIAIRDKY
+372 RIAMEGKF

-389 IKEAAK
+389 IKEAAR
-395 LHGLNDRGNDY
+395 LHGLSDRGNDY
-406 ENKEYNYAPLKDGSK
+406 ENKEYSYAPIKDGSK

-436 KFVYSGK
+436 KFFYSGK
-443 ANGHYGDASFLLGN
+443 TNGHYGDASFLLGA
-457 QENIALNFIPTL
+457 QENIALSFIPTP
-469 KTSEGNT
+469 KKSEGNT
-476 LVKLS
+476 LVKIS

-547 KSDHKA
+547 KTDHKA
-553 KTDSLENKVDDAQTA
+553 KTDSLENKVDEAQTA
-568 KDLVE
+568 KDLAEKTVE
-573 KAVEE
+573 K

-598 AETAKRTHLNKE
+598 AETAKRTRLNKE
-610 LSELK
+610 LGELK

-677 DAVKHALIKAQ
+677 GAVKQALTKAQ
-688 EELKIAQEELDL
+688 EELKIAKEELEL
-700 ANAELKSLQK
+700 ANGELKSLQK

-738 APILEKL
+738 APILEK
-745 EFIFEVPKEAPVLEK
+745 
-760 PEFHYEIPKEAP
+760 
-772 VLEKPEFYYEVSK
+772 
-785 EAPVLEKPE
+785 
-794 FHYEVS
+794 
-800 KEAPVLEKPE
+800 PE
-810 FKFEV
+810 FKFEIS
-815 PKDAPTVEKL
+815 KDAPTVEKP

-845 EIVVD
+845 EIVVN
-850 QKQRPILPKTGENTK
+850 QKQGAILPKTGENTK
-865 SSVAVGLMVLVAS
+865 SSVVVGLVLLAAS
-878 LVLNRR
+878 IIIKRR
-884 KAK
+884 KAR

>member
-15 VIGGVVFAQDTH
+15 VIGGVVFAQDVH
-27 AADVATSEQDE
+27 AADSPTPEQDA
-38 TSELVTKIKEN
+38 TNNLVTKTKEN
-49 EVKKENV
+49 EVKKEDV
-56 VKAKEEVDQA
+56 AKAKVEADQA
-66 NANVEDKKKE
+66 NANVEAKKKE
-76 VADKND
+76 AADKSD
-82 KVTKVHKKVEEMQ
+82 KVTKADEKVEEKQ
-95 KDVDSVEKVMPDKIK
+95 KDFDSVEKVTPDKIK
-110 EALSKVDNIK
+110 EAQSKVDNIK
-120 ENKAKAEALKLQAE
+120 EDKAKAEILKLQAE

-147 GQEAENNLQ
+147 TQEAENKLK
-156 EAAEKQEKIKD
+156 EAAEKQEQIKD
-167 IEKQLSKLKD
+167 IEKQLKELKD
-177 STKLLEEKKVEKELA
+177 STKLLEEKKIEKEQA
-192 TRDLENAKAD
+192 TKDLENAKND

-209 LEEAITSDAKKNK
+209 LEEAIKSDAKQNE
-222 EIEKLAKK
+222 EIEKLVKK
-230 VEEQKEKVNEIERK
+230 VEEQNEKVKEIEKK
-244 LERAKQDEIKAK
+244 LELAKQAETKAK

-284 EFKANPSVETFK
+284 EFKANPSVESFN
-296 RAVEAEQED
+296 RVVEAEQAD
-305 KENILK
+305 KENVLK

-325 DLKNMSKEDKELFSQ
+325 DLKNMSDKDKELFSQ
-340 YFTYL
+340 YFTHL
-345 LNQVREQFGLSPNK
+345 LNQVREQFGLPPHK
-359 YNLNTQRFADDIA
+359 YNLNTQKFADEIA
-372 RIAIRDKY
+372 RIAMEGKF

-389 IKEAAK
+389 IKEAAR
-395 LHGLNDRGNDY
+395 LHGLSDRGNDY
-406 ENKEYNYAPLKDGSK
+406 ENKEYSYAPIKDGSK

-436 KFVYSGK
+436 KFFYSGK
-443 ANGHYGDASFLLGN
+443 TNGHYGDASFLLGA
-457 QENIALNFIPTL
+457 QENIALSFIPTP
-469 KTSEGNT
+469 KKSEGNT
-476 LVKLS
+476 LVKIS

-547 KSDHKA
+547 KTDHKA
-553 KTDSLENKVDDAQTA
+553 KTDSLENKVDEAQTA
-568 KDLVE
+568 KDLAEKTVE
-573 KAVEE
+573 K

-585 KEEDIARLQGNVD
+585 EEEDIARLQGNVD
-598 AETAKRTHLNKE
+598 AETAKRTRLNKE
-610 LSELK
+610 LGELK

-677 DAVKHALIKAQ
+677 GAVKQALTKAQ
-688 EELKIAQEELDL
+688 EELKIAQEELEL
-700 ANAELKSLQK
+700 ANGELKSLQK

-738 APILEKL
+738 APILEK
-745 EFIFEVPKEAPVLEK
+745 
-760 PEFHYEIPKEAP
+760 
-772 VLEKPEFYYEVSK
+772 
-785 EAPVLEKPE
+785 
-794 FHYEVS
+794 
-800 KEAPVLEKPE
+800 PE
-810 FKFEV
+810 FKFEI
-815 PKDAPTVEKL
+815 PKDAPTVEKP

-845 EIVVD
+845 EIVVKK
-850 QKQRPILPKTGENTK
+850 KQGAILPKTGENTK
-865 SSVAVGLMVLVAS
+865 SSVVVGLVLLAAS
-878 LVLNRR
+878 IIIKRR
-884 KAK
+884 KVR

>member
-15 VIGGVVFAQDTH
+15 VIGGVVFAQDVH
-27 AADVATSEQDE
+27 AADSPTPEQDA
-38 TSELVTKIKEN
+38 TNNLVTKTKEN
-49 EVKKENV
+49 EVKKEDV
-56 VKAKEEVDQA
+56 AKAKVEADQA
-66 NANVEDKKKE
+66 NASVEAKKKE
-76 VADKND
+76 AADKSD
-82 KVTKVHKKVEEMQ
+82 KVTKADEKVEEKQ
-95 KDVDSVEKVMPDKIK
+95 KDFDSVEKVTPDKIK
-110 EALSKVDNIK
+110 EAQSKVDNIK
-120 ENKAKAEALKLQAE
+120 EDKAKAETLKLQAE

-147 GQEAENNLQ
+147 TQEAENKLK
-156 EAAEKQEKIKD
+156 EAAEKQEQIKD
-167 IEKQLSKLKD
+167 IEKQLKELKN
-177 STKLLEEKKVEKELA
+177 STKLLEEKKIEKEQA
-192 TRDLENAKAD
+192 TKDLENAKND

-209 LEEAITSDAKKNK
+209 LEEAIKSDAKQNE
-222 EIEKLAKK
+222 EIEKLVKK
-230 VEEQKEKVNEIERK
+230 VEEQNKKVKEIEKK
-244 LERAKQDEIKAK
+244 LELAKQAESKAK

-284 EFKANPSVETFK
+284 EFKANPSVESFN
-296 RAVEAEQED
+296 RVVEAEQAD
-305 KENILK
+305 KENVLK

-325 DLKNMSKEDKELFSQ
+325 DLKNMSDKDKELFSQ
-340 YFTYL
+340 YFTHL
-345 LNQVREQFGLSPNK
+345 LNQVREQFGLPPHK
-359 YNLNTQRFADDIA
+359 YNLNTQKFADEIA
-372 RIAIRDKY
+372 RIAMEGKF

-389 IKEAAK
+389 IKEAAR
-395 LHGLNDRGNDY
+395 LHGLSDRGNDY
-406 ENKEYNYAPLKDGSK
+406 ENKEYSYAPIKDGSK

-436 KFVYSGK
+436 KFFYSGK
-443 ANGHYGDASFLLGN
+443 TNGHYGDASFLLGA
-457 QENIALNFIPTL
+457 QENIALSFIPTP
-469 KTSEGNT
+469 KKSEGNT
-476 LVKLS
+476 LVKIS

-547 KSDHKA
+547 KTDHKA
-553 KTDSLENKVDDAQTA
+553 KTDSLENKVDEAQTA
-568 KDLVE
+568 KDLAEKTVE
-573 KAVEE
+573 K

-598 AETAKRTHLNKE
+598 AETAKRTRLNKE
-610 LSELK
+610 LGELK

-664 TELEDQQRLDASR
+664 TELENQQRLDASR
-677 DAVKHALIKAQ
+677 GAVKQALTKAQ
-688 EELKIAQEELDL
+688 EELKIAQEELEL
-700 ANAELKSLQK
+700 ANGELKSLQK

-738 APILEKL
+738 AP
-745 EFIFEVPKEAPVLEK
+745 
-760 PEFHYEIPKEAP
+760 
-772 VLEKPEFYYEVSK
+772 
-785 EAPVLEKPE
+785 
-794 FHYEVS
+794 
-800 KEAPVLEKPE
+800 VLEKPE
-810 FKFEV
+810 FKFEI
-815 PKDAPTVEKL
+815 PKDAPTVEKP

-845 EIVVD
+845 EIVVK
-850 QKQRPILPKTGENTK
+850 QKQGAILPKTGENTK
-865 SSVAVGLMVLVAS
+865 SSVVVGLVLLAAS
-878 LVLNRR
+878 IIIKRR
-884 KAK
+884 KAR

>member
-1 MNKKL
+1 MLKIKRKSKYNKFYNDIIKKRLEKYIQVNKKL

-15 VIGGVVFAQDTH
+15 VIGGVVFAQDVH
-27 AADVATSEQDE
+27 AADSPTPEQDA
-38 TSELVTKIKEN
+38 TNNLVTKTKEN
-49 EVKKENV
+49 EVKKEDV
-56 VKAKEEVDQA
+56 AKAKVEADQA
-66 NANVEDKKKE
+66 NANVEAKKKE
-76 VADKND
+76 AADKSD
-82 KVTKVHKKVEEMQ
+82 KVTKADEKVEEKQ
-95 KDVDSVEKVMPDKIK
+95 KDFDSVEKVTPDKIK
-110 EALSKVDNIK
+110 EAQSKVDNIK
-120 ENKAKAEALKLQAE
+120 EDKAKAETLKLQAE

-147 GQEAENNLQ
+147 TQEAENKLK
-156 EAAEKQEKIKD
+156 EAAEKQEQIKD
-167 IEKQLSKLKD
+167 IEKQLKELKD
-177 STKLLEEKKVEKELA
+177 STKLLEEKKIEKEQA
-192 TRDLENAKAD
+192 TKDLENAKND

-209 LEEAITSDAKKNK
+209 LEEAIKSDAKQNE
-222 EIEKLAKK
+222 EIEKLVKK
-230 VEEQKEKVNEIERK
+230 VEEQNKKVKEIEKK
-244 LERAKQDEIKAK
+244 LELAKQAESKAK

-284 EFKANPSVETFK
+284 EFKANPSVESFN
-296 RAVEAEQED
+296 RVVEAEQAD
-305 KENILK
+305 KENVLK

-325 DLKNMSKEDKELFSQ
+325 DLKNMSDKDKELFSQ
-340 YFTYL
+340 YFTHL
-345 LNQVREQFGLSPNK
+345 LNQVREQFGLPPHK
-359 YNLNTQRFADDIA
+359 YNLNTQKFADEIA
-372 RIAIRDKY
+372 RIAMEGKF

-389 IKEAAK
+389 IKEAAR
-395 LHGLNDRGNDY
+395 LHGLSDRGNDY
-406 ENKEYNYAPLKDGSK
+406 ENKEYSYAPIKDGSK

-436 KFVYSGK
+436 KFFYSGK
-443 ANGHYGDASFLLGN
+443 TNGHYGDASFLLGA
-457 QENIALNFIPTL
+457 QENIALSFIPTP
-469 KTSEGNT
+469 KKSEGNT
-476 LVKLS
+476 LVKIS

-547 KSDHKA
+547 KTDHKA
-553 KTDSLENKVDDAQTA
+553 KTDSLENKVDEAQTA
-568 KDLVE
+568 KDLAEKTVE
-573 KAVEE
+573 K

-598 AETAKRTHLNKE
+598 VETEKRTRLNKE
-610 LSELK
+610 LGELK

-677 DAVKHALIKAQ
+677 GAVKQALTKAQ
-688 EELKIAQEELDL
+688 EELKIAQEELEL
-700 ANAELKSLQK
+700 ANGELKSLQK

-738 APILEKL
+738 APILEK
-745 EFIFEVPKEAPVLEK
+745 
-760 PEFHYEIPKEAP
+760 
-772 VLEKPEFYYEVSK
+772 
-785 EAPVLEKPE
+785 
-794 FHYEVS
+794 
-800 KEAPVLEKPE
+800 PE
-810 FKFEV
+810 FKFEI
-815 PKDAPTVEKL
+815 PKDAPTVEKP

-845 EIVVD
+845 EIVVN
-850 QKQRPILPKTGENTK
+850 QKQGAILPKTGENTK
-865 SSVAVGLMVLVAS
+865 SSVVVGLVLLAAS
-878 LVLNRR
+878 IIIKRR
-884 KAK
+884 KAR

>member
-1 MNKKL
+1 MLKIKRKSKYNKFYNDIIKKRLEKYIQVNKKL

-15 VIGGVVFAQDTH
+15 VIGGVVFAQDVH
-27 AADVATSEQDE
+27 AADSPTPEQDAANN
-38 TSELVTKIKEN
+38 LVTKTKEN
-49 EVKKENV
+49 EVKKEDV
-56 VKAKEEVDQA
+56 AKAKVEADQA
-66 NANVEDKKKE
+66 NANVEAKKKE
-76 VADKND
+76 AADKSD
-82 KVTKVHKKVEEMQ
+82 KVTKADEKVEEKQ
-95 KDVDSVEKVMPDKIK
+95 KDFDSVEKVTPDKIK
-110 EALSKVDNIK
+110 EAQSKVDNIK
-120 ENKAKAEALKLQAE
+120 EDKAKAETLKLQAE

-147 GQEAENNLQ
+147 TQEAENKLK
-156 EAAEKQEKIKD
+156 EAAEKQEQIKD
-167 IEKQLSKLKD
+167 IEKQLKELKD
-177 STKLLEEKKVEKELA
+177 STKLLEEKKIEKEQA
-192 TRDLENAKAD
+192 TKDLENAKND

-209 LEEAITSDAKKNK
+209 LEEAIKSDAKQNE
-222 EIEKLAKK
+222 EIEKLVKK
-230 VEEQKEKVNEIERK
+230 VEEQNKKVKEIEKK
-244 LERAKQDEIKAK
+244 LELAKQAESKAK

-284 EFKANPSVETFK
+284 EFKANPSVESFN
-296 RAVEAEQED
+296 RVVEAEQAD
-305 KENILK
+305 KENVLK

-325 DLKNMSKEDKELFSQ
+325 DLKNMSDKDKELFSQ
-340 YFTYL
+340 YFTHL
-345 LNQVREQFGLSPNK
+345 LNQVREQFGLPPHK
-359 YNLNTQRFADDIA
+359 YNLNTQKFADEIA
-372 RIAIRDKY
+372 RIAMEGKF

-389 IKEAAK
+389 IKEAAR
-395 LHGLNDRGNDY
+395 LHGLSDRGNDY
-406 ENKEYNYAPLKDGSK
+406 ENKEYSYAPIKDGSK

-436 KFVYSGK
+436 KFFYSGK
-443 ANGHYGDASFLLGN
+443 TNGHYGDASFLLGA
-457 QENIALNFIPTL
+457 QENIALSFIPTP
-469 KTSEGNT
+469 KKSEGNT
-476 LVKLS
+476 LVKIS

-547 KSDHKA
+547 KTDHKA
-553 KTDSLENKVDDAQTA
+553 KTDSLENKVDEAQTA
-568 KDLVE
+568 KDLAEKTVE
-573 KAVEE
+573 K

-598 AETAKRTHLNKE
+598 AETAKRTRLNKE
-610 LSELK
+610 LGELK

-677 DAVKHALIKAQ
+677 GAVKQALTKAQ
-688 EELKIAQEELDL
+688 EELKIAQEELEL
-700 ANAELKSLQK
+700 ANGELKSLQK

-725 YELGDYLHATTKD
+725 YELGDYLYATTKD
-738 APILEKL
+738 APILEK
-745 EFIFEVPKEAPVLEK
+745 
-760 PEFHYEIPKEAP
+760 
-772 VLEKPEFYYEVSK
+772 
-785 EAPVLEKPE
+785 
-794 FHYEVS
+794 
-800 KEAPVLEKPE
+800 PE
-810 FKFEV
+810 FKFEI
-815 PKDAPTVEKL
+815 PKDAPTVEKP

-845 EIVVD
+845 EIVVN
-850 QKQRPILPKTGENTK
+850 QKQGAILPKTGENTK
-865 SSVAVGLMVLVAS
+865 SSVVVGLVLLAAS
-878 LVLNRR
+878 IIIKRR
-884 KAK
+884 KAR

>member
-1 MNKKL
+1 MLKIKRKSKYNKFYNDIIKKRLEKYIQVNKKL

-15 VIGGVVFAQDTH
+15 VIGGVVFAQDVH
-27 AADVATSEQDE
+27 AADSPTPEQDA
-38 TSELVTKIKEN
+38 TNNLVTKTKEN
-49 EVKKENV
+49 EVKKEDV
-56 VKAKEEVDQA
+56 AKAKVEADQA
-66 NANVEDKKKE
+66 NANVEAKKKE
-76 VADKND
+76 AADKSD
-82 KVTKVHKKVEEMQ
+82 KVTKADEKVEEKQ
-95 KDVDSVEKVMPDKIK
+95 KDFDSVEKVTPDKIK
-110 EALSKVDNIK
+110 EAQSKVDNIK
-120 ENKAKAEALKLQAE
+120 EDKAKAETLKLQAE

-147 GQEAENNLQ
+147 TQEAENKLK
-156 EAAEKQEKIKD
+156 EAAEKQEQIKD
-167 IEKQLSKLKD
+167 IEKQLKELKD
-177 STKLLEEKKVEKELA
+177 STKLLEEKKIEKEQA
-192 TRDLENAKAD
+192 TKDLENAKND

-209 LEEAITSDAKKNK
+209 LEEAIKSDAKQNE
-222 EIEKLAKK
+222 EIEKLVKK
-230 VEEQKEKVNEIERK
+230 VEEQNKKVKEIEKK
-244 LERAKQDEIKAK
+244 LELAKQAESKAK

-284 EFKANPSVETFK
+284 EFKANPSVESFN
-296 RAVEAEQED
+296 RVVEAEQAD
-305 KENILK
+305 KENVLK

-320 DTDLV
+320 DTDHV
-325 DLKNMSKEDKELFSQ
+325 DLKNMSDKDKELFSQ
-340 YFTYL
+340 YFTHL
-345 LNQVREQFGLSPNK
+345 LNQVREQFGLPPHK
-359 YNLNTQRFADDIA
+359 YNLNTQKFADEIA
-372 RIAIRDKY
+372 RIAMEGKF

-389 IKEAAK
+389 IKEAAR
-395 LHGLNDRGNDY
+395 LHGLSDRGNDY
-406 ENKEYNYAPLKDGSK
+406 ENKEYSYAPIKDGSK

-436 KFVYSGK
+436 KFFYSGK
-443 ANGHYGDASFLLGN
+443 TNGHYGDASFLLGA
-457 QENIALNFIPTL
+457 QENIALSFIPTP
-469 KTSEGNT
+469 KKSEGNT
-476 LVKLS
+476 LVKIS

-547 KSDHKA
+547 KTDHKA
-553 KTDSLENKVDDAQTA
+553 KTDSLENKVDEAQTA
-568 KDLVE
+568 KDLAEKTVE
-573 KAVEE
+573 K

-598 AETAKRTHLNKE
+598 VETEKRTRLNKE
-610 LSELK
+610 LGELK

-677 DAVKHALIKAQ
+677 GAVKQALTKAQ
-688 EELKIAQEELDL
+688 EELKIAQEELEL
-700 ANAELKSLQK
+700 ANGELKSLQK

-738 APILEKL
+738 APILEK
-745 EFIFEVPKEAPVLEK
+745 
-760 PEFHYEIPKEAP
+760 
-772 VLEKPEFYYEVSK
+772 
-785 EAPVLEKPE
+785 
-794 FHYEVS
+794 
-800 KEAPVLEKPE
+800 PE
-810 FKFEV
+810 FKFEI
-815 PKDAPTVEKL
+815 PKDAPTVEKP

-845 EIVVD
+845 EIVVN
-850 QKQRPILPKTGENTK
+850 QKQGAILPKTGENTK
-865 SSVAVGLMVLVAS
+865 SSVVVGLVLLAAS
-878 LVLNRR
+878 IIIKRR
-884 KAK
+884 KAR

>member
-1 MNKKL
+1 MLKIKRKSKYNKFYNDIIKKRLEKYIQVNKKL

-15 VIGGVVFAQDTH
+15 VIGGVVFAQDVH
-27 AADVATSEQDE
+27 AADSPTPEQDAANN
-38 TSELVTKIKEN
+38 LVTKTKEN
-49 EVKKENV
+49 EVKKEDV
-56 VKAKEEVDQA
+56 AKAKVEADQA
-66 NANVEDKKKE
+66 NANVEAKKKE
-76 VADKND
+76 AADKSD
-82 KVTKVHKKVEEMQ
+82 KVTKADEKVEEKQ
-95 KDVDSVEKVMPDKIK
+95 KDFDSVEKVTPDKIK
-110 EALSKVDNIK
+110 EAQSKVDNIK
-120 ENKAKAEALKLQAE
+120 EDKAKAETLKLQAE

-147 GQEAENNLQ
+147 TQEAENKLK
-156 EAAEKQEKIKD
+156 EAAEKQEQIKD
-167 IEKQLSKLKD
+167 IEKQLKELKD
-177 STKLLEEKKVEKELA
+177 STKLLEEKKIEKEQA
-192 TRDLENAKAD
+192 TKDLENAKND

-209 LEEAITSDAKKNK
+209 LEEAIKSDAKQNE
-222 EIEKLAKK
+222 EIEKLVKK
-230 VEEQKEKVNEIERK
+230 VEEQNKKVKEIEKK
-244 LERAKQDEIKAK
+244 LELVKQAESKAK

-284 EFKANPSVETFK
+284 EFKANPSVESFN
-296 RAVEAEQED
+296 RVVEAEQAD
-305 KENILK
+305 KENVLK

-325 DLKNMSKEDKELFSQ
+325 DLKNMSDKDKELFSQ
-340 YFTYL
+340 YFTHL
-345 LNQVREQFGLSPNK
+345 LNQVREQFGLPPHK
-359 YNLNTQRFADDIA
+359 YNLNTQKFADEIA
-372 RIAIRDKY
+372 RIAMEGKF

-389 IKEAAK
+389 IKEAAR
-395 LHGLNDRGNDY
+395 LHGLSDRGNDY
-406 ENKEYNYAPLKDGSK
+406 ENKEYSYAPIKDGSK

-436 KFVYSGK
+436 KFFYSGK
-443 ANGHYGDASFLLGN
+443 TNGHYGDASFLLGA
-457 QENIALNFIPTL
+457 QENIALSFIPTP
-469 KTSEGNT
+469 KKSEGNT
-476 LVKLS
+476 LVKIS

-547 KSDHKA
+547 KTDHKA
-553 KTDSLENKVDDAQTA
+553 KTDSLENKVDEAQTA
-568 KDLVE
+568 KDLAEKTVE
-573 KAVEE
+573 K

-598 AETAKRTHLNKE
+598 AETAKRTRLNKE
-610 LSELK
+610 LGELK

-677 DAVKHALIKAQ
+677 GAVKQALTKAQ
-688 EELKIAQEELDL
+688 EELKIAQEELEL
-700 ANAELKSLQK
+700 ANGELKSLQK

-738 APILEKL
+738 APILEK
-745 EFIFEVPKEAPVLEK
+745 
-760 PEFHYEIPKEAP
+760 
-772 VLEKPEFYYEVSK
+772 
-785 EAPVLEKPE
+785 
-794 FHYEVS
+794 
-800 KEAPVLEKPE
+800 PE
-810 FKFEV
+810 FKFEIS
-815 PKDAPTVEKL
+815 KDAPTVEKP

-845 EIVVD
+845 EIVVN
-850 QKQRPILPKTGENTK
+850 QKQGAILPKTGENTK
-865 SSVAVGLMVLVAS
+865 SSVVVGLVLLAAS
-878 LVLNRR
+878 IIIKRR
-884 KAK
+884 KAR

>member
-1 MNKKL
+1 MLKIKRKSKYNKFYNDIIKKRLEKYIQVNKKL

-15 VIGGVVFAQDTH
+15 VIGGVVFAQDVH
-27 AADVATSEQDE
+27 AADSPTPEQDA
-38 TSELVTKIKEN
+38 TNNLVTKTKEN
-49 EVKKENV
+49 EVKKEDV
-56 VKAKEEVDQA
+56 AKAKVEVDQA
-66 NANVEDKKKE
+66 NANVEAKKKE
-76 VADKND
+76 VADKSD
-82 KVTKVHKKVEEMQ
+82 KVTKADEKVEEKQ
-95 KDVDSVEKVMPDKIK
+95 QDVDSVEKVTPDKIK
-110 EALSKVDNIK
+110 EAQSKVDNIK
-120 ENKAKAEALKLQAE
+120 EDKAKAETLKLQAE

-147 GQEAENNLQ
+147 TQEAENKLK
-156 EAAEKQEKIKD
+156 EAAEKQEQIKD
-167 IEKQLSKLKD
+167 IEKQLKELKD
-177 STKLLEEKKVEKELA
+177 STKLLEEKKIEKEQA
-192 TRDLENAKAD
+192 TKDLENAKND

-209 LEEAITSDAKKNK
+209 LEEAIKSDAKQNE
-222 EIEKLAKK
+222 EIEKLVKK
-230 VEEQKEKVNEIERK
+230 VEEQNKKVKEIEKK
-244 LERAKQDEIKAK
+244 LELAKQAETKAK
-256 SKIDNAVNPFGSAKT
+256 SKIDNTVNPFGSAKT

-284 EFKANPSVETFK
+284 EFKANPSVESFN
-296 RAVEAEQED
+296 RVVEAEQAD
-305 KENILK
+305 KENVLK

-325 DLKNMSKEDKELFSQ
+325 DLKNMSDKDKELFSQ
-340 YFTYL
+340 YFTHL
-345 LNQVREQFGLSPNK
+345 LNQVREQFGLPPHK
-359 YNLNTQRFADDIA
+359 YNLNTQKFADEIA
-372 RIAIRDKY
+372 RIAMEGKF

-389 IKEAAK
+389 IKEAAR
-395 LHGLNDRGNDY
+395 LHGLSDRGNDY
-406 ENKEYNYAPLKDGSK
+406 ENKEYSYAPIKDGSK

-436 KFVYSGK
+436 KFFYSGK
-443 ANGHYGDASFLLGN
+443 TNGHYGDASFLLGA
-457 QENIALNFIPTL
+457 QENIALSFIPTP
-469 KTSEGNT
+469 KKSEGNT
-476 LVKLS
+476 LVKIS

-547 KSDHKA
+547 KTDHKA
-553 KTDSLENKVDDAQTA
+553 KTDSLENKVDEAQTA
-568 KDLVE
+568 KDLAEKTVE
-573 KAVEE
+573 K

-598 AETAKRTHLNKE
+598 AETAKRTRLNKE

-677 DAVKHALIKAQ
+677 GAVKQALTKAQ
-688 EELKIAQEELDL
+688 EELKIAQEELEL
-700 ANAELKSLQK
+700 ANGELKSLQK

-738 APILEKL
+738 APILEK
-745 EFIFEVPKEAPVLEK
+745 
-760 PEFHYEIPKEAP
+760 
-772 VLEKPEFYYEVSK
+772 S
-785 EAPVLEKPE
+785 
-794 FHYEVS
+794 
-800 KEAPVLEKPE
+800 E
-810 FKFEV
+810 FKFEI
-815 PKDAPTVEKL
+815 PKDAPTVEKP

-837 PTTKAKEK
+837 PTIKAKEK
-845 EIVVD
+845 EIVVN
-850 QKQRPILPKTGENTK
+850 QKQGAILPKTGENTK
-865 SSVAVGLMVLVAS
+865 SSVVVGLVLLAAS
-878 LVLNRR
+878 IIIKRR
-884 KAK
+884 KAR

>member
-15 VIGGVVFAQDTH
+15 VIGGVVFAQDVH
-27 AADVATSEQDE
+27 AADSPTPEQDA
-38 TSELVTKIKEN
+38 TNNLVTKTKEN
-49 EVKKENV
+49 EVKKEDV
-56 VKAKEEVDQA
+56 AKAKVEADQA
-66 NANVEDKKKE
+66 NANVEAKKKE
-76 VADKND
+76 AADKSD
-82 KVTKVHKKVEEMQ
+82 KVTKADEKVEEKQ
-95 KDVDSVEKVMPDKIK
+95 KDFDSVEKVTPDKIK
-110 EALSKVDNIK
+110 EAQSKVDNIK
-120 ENKAKAEALKLQAE
+120 EDKAKAETLKLQAE

-147 GQEAENNLQ
+147 TQEAENKLK
-156 EAAEKQEKIKD
+156 EAAEKQEQIKD
-167 IEKQLSKLKD
+167 IEKQLKELKD
-177 STKLLEEKKVEKELA
+177 STKLLEEKKIEKEQA
-192 TRDLENAKAD
+192 TKDLENAKND

-209 LEEAITSDAKKNK
+209 LEEAIKSDAKQNE
-222 EIEKLAKK
+222 EIEKLVKK
-230 VEEQKEKVNEIERK
+230 VEEQNEKVKEIEKK
-244 LERAKQDEIKAK
+244 LELAKQAETKAK
-256 SKIDNAVNPFGSAKT
+256 SKIDNAVNSFGSAKT

-284 EFKANPSVETFK
+284 EFKANPSVESFN
-296 RAVEAEQED
+296 RVVEAEQAD
-305 KENILK
+305 KENVLK

-325 DLKNMSKEDKELFSQ
+325 DLKNMSDKDKELFSQ
-340 YFTYL
+340 YFTHL
-345 LNQVREQFGLSPNK
+345 LNQVREQFGLPPHK
-359 YNLNTQRFADDIA
+359 YNLNTQKFADEIA
-372 RIAIRDKY
+372 RIAMEGKF

-389 IKEAAK
+389 IKEAAR
-395 LHGLNDRGNDY
+395 LHGLSDRGNDY
-406 ENKEYNYAPLKDGSK
+406 ENKEYSYAPIKDGSK

-436 KFVYSGK
+436 KFFYSGK
-443 ANGHYGDASFLLGN
+443 TNGHYGDASFLLGA
-457 QENIALNFIPTL
+457 QENIALSFIPTP
-469 KTSEGNT
+469 KKSEGNT
-476 LVKLS
+476 LVKIS

-547 KSDHKA
+547 KTDHKA
-553 KTDSLENKVDDAQTA
+553 KTDSLENKVDEAQTA
-568 KDLVE
+568 KDLAEKTVE
-573 KAVEE
+573 K

-598 AETAKRTHLNKE
+598 AETAKRTRLNKE
-610 LSELK
+610 LGELK

-677 DAVKHALIKAQ
+677 GAVKQALTKAQ
-688 EELKIAQEELDL
+688 EELKIAQEELEL
-700 ANAELKSLQK
+700 ANGELKSLQK

-738 APILEKL
+738 APILEK
-745 EFIFEVPKEAPVLEK
+745 
-760 PEFHYEIPKEAP
+760 
-772 VLEKPEFYYEVSK
+772 
-785 EAPVLEKPE
+785 
-794 FHYEVS
+794 
-800 KEAPVLEKPE
+800 PE
-810 FKFEV
+810 FKFEI
-815 PKDAPTVEKL
+815 PKDAPTVEKP

-845 EIVVD
+845 EIVVK
-850 QKQRPILPKTGENTK
+850 QKQGAILPKTGENTK
-865 SSVAVGLMVLVAS
+865 SSVVVGLVLLAAS
-878 LVLNRR
+878 IIIKRR
-884 KAK
+884 KVR

>member
-15 VIGGVVFAQDTH
+15 VIGGVVFAQDVH
-27 AADVATSEQDE
+27 AADSPTPEQDA
-38 TSELVTKIKEN
+38 TNNLVTKTKEN
-49 EVKKENV
+49 EVKKEDV
-56 VKAKEEVDQA
+56 AKAKVEADQA
-66 NANVEDKKKE
+66 NANVEAKKKE
-76 VADKND
+76 AADKSD
-82 KVTKVHKKVEEMQ
+82 KVTKADEKVEEKQ
-95 KDVDSVEKVMPDKIK
+95 KDFDSVEKVTPDKIK
-110 EALSKVDNIK
+110 EAQSKVDNIK
-120 ENKAKAEALKLQAE
+120 EDKAKAETLKLQAE

-147 GQEAENNLQ
+147 TQEAENKLK
-156 EAAEKQEKIKD
+156 EAAEKQEQIKD
-167 IEKQLSKLKD
+167 IEKQLKELKD
-177 STKLLEEKKVEKELA
+177 STKLLEEKKIEKEQA
-192 TRDLENAKAD
+192 TKDLENAKND

-209 LEEAITSDAKKNK
+209 LEEAIKSDAKQNE
-222 EIEKLAKK
+222 EIEKLVKK
-230 VEEQKEKVNEIERK
+230 VEEQNEKVKEIEKK
-244 LERAKQDEIKAK
+244 LELAKQAETKAK

-284 EFKANPSVETFK
+284 EFKANPSVESFN
-296 RAVEAEQED
+296 RVVEAEQAD
-305 KENILK
+305 KENVLK

-325 DLKNMSKEDKELFSQ
+325 DLKNMSDKDKELFSQ
-340 YFTYL
+340 YFTHL
-345 LNQVREQFGLSPNK
+345 LNQVREQFGLPPHK
-359 YNLNTQRFADDIA
+359 YNLNTQKFADEIA
-372 RIAIRDKY
+372 RIAMEGKF

-389 IKEAAK
+389 IKEAAR
-395 LHGLNDRGNDY
+395 LHGLSDRGNDY
-406 ENKEYNYAPLKDGSK
+406 ENKEYSYAPIKDGLK

-436 KFVYSGK
+436 KFFYSGK
-443 ANGHYGDASFLLGN
+443 TNGHYGDASFLLGA
-457 QENIALNFIPTL
+457 QENIALSFIPTP
-469 KTSEGNT
+469 KKSEGNT
-476 LVKLS
+476 LVKIS

-547 KSDHKA
+547 KTDHKA
-553 KTDSLENKVDDAQTA
+553 KTDSLENKVDEAQTA
-568 KDLVE
+568 KDLAEKTVE
-573 KAVEE
+573 K

-598 AETAKRTHLNKE
+598 AETAKRTRLNKE
-610 LSELK
+610 LGELK

-677 DAVKHALIKAQ
+677 GAVKQALTKAQ
-688 EELKIAQEELDL
+688 EELKIAQEELEL
-700 ANAELKSLQK
+700 ANGELKSLQK

-738 APILEKL
+738 APILEK
-745 EFIFEVPKEAPVLEK
+745 
-760 PEFHYEIPKEAP
+760 
-772 VLEKPEFYYEVSK
+772 
-785 EAPVLEKPE
+785 
-794 FHYEVS
+794 
-800 KEAPVLEKPE
+800 PE
-810 FKFEV
+810 FKFEI
-815 PKDAPTVEKL
+815 PKDAPTVEKP

-845 EIVVD
+845 EIVVK
-850 QKQRPILPKTGENTK
+850 QKQGAILPKTGENTK
-865 SSVAVGLMVLVAS
+865 SSVVVGLVLLAAS
-878 LVLNRR
+878 IIIKRR
-884 KAK
+884 KVR